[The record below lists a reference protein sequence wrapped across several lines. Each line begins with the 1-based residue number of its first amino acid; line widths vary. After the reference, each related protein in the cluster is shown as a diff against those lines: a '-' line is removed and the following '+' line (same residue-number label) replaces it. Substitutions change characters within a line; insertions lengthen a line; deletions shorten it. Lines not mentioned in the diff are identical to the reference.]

1 MIKVLSKETVEKI
14 AAGEVIE
21 RPVSVVK
28 ELVENSIDAK
38 ASNII
43 VKIYDGGKRKIS
55 VTDNGTGINRDDVN
69 LAFIKHST
77 SKIENVD
84 DLYKIHTMGF
94 RGEALASIK
103 AISNVTLISKTEEEE
118 IGSKISFFNGD
129 KRIEKISTNTGTSII
144 VEDIF
149 YNIPARK
156 KFMKKDTYE
165 SNLINDLLYRL
176 AIANPSVGFK
186 YMNNDKVIFDLFNNQ
201 SLYERINSL
210 YGYDT
215 AINMKEV
222 NIDSERFKVR
232 GYISNNLLYRSNK
245 KNQLLFINNRTV
257 KNESIN
263 KLINLAYKSTIPLNR
278 FPVFFLFI
286 EIDPGML
293 DVNIHPS
300 KTEVKIQ
307 DMDELLVLLNTNI
320 KRIINNDVELKIAFS
335 ENKNDREEELKT
347 NIVEKSLNFEENKH
361 FKIDDNKDTNNDI
374 SYVKS
379 NDAIYN
385 EESNKNSSLGIDYD
399 DNPDIPDINTDD
411 EFINDTILFQDV
423 NKDNDVH
430 SKEYEE
436 ILIFDNDKSEEKEYE
451 DKIVLDNTNI
461 LDAYKI
467 EGTLFNTFILLYD
480 YNNDFVVMIDQHAAH
495 ERILY
500 EKFSEQFKNSKVNSQ
515 FIEGVKPVK
524 LTVNEEEVIKENIDL
539 LNKFGFTIDFYPD
552 HNIVI
557 RSMPIIFGGNYS
569 IDLIKDIIGLLDNE
583 KDNIYDFKVEKIMK
597 YACKNA
603 IKAGDKISSIEIDK
617 LIEDLKKCKYPTTC
631 PHGRPTMIILKKNM
645 IEKMF
650 YRIQWWKKKS

>member
-28 ELVENSIDAK
+28 ELVENSIDAG
-38 ASNII
+38 ATNII
-43 VKIYDGGKRKIS
+43 IKIYDGGKRKIS
-55 VTDNGTGINRDDVN
+55 ISDNGSGINREDVN

-84 DLYKIHTMGF
+84 DLYRIHTMGF

-103 AISNVTLISKTEEEE
+103 AISNVTLISKTEDEE
-118 IGSKISFFNGD
+118 IGSKISFFNGN
-129 KRIEKISTNTGTSII
+129 KRIENISTNKGTSII

-156 KFMKKDTYE
+156 KFLKKDTYE

-176 AIANPSVGFK
+176 AIANPSIGFK
-186 YMNNDKVIFDLFNNQ
+186 YMNNDKVIFDLFSDQ

-222 NIDSERFKVR
+222 NIESDKFKIR

-245 KNQLLFINNRTV
+245 KNQLLYINNRTV
-257 KNESIN
+257 KNDAIN
-263 KLINLAYKSTIPLNR
+263 KVINEAYKSTIPLNR

-286 EIDPGML
+286 DIDPSML
-293 DVNIHPS
+293 DVNIHPA

-307 DMDELLVLLNTNI
+307 DMDELLVLLNSNL

-335 ENKNDREEELKT
+335 DKKDEREEETKL
-347 NIVEKSLNFEENKH
+347 NIVEK
-361 FKIDDNKDTNNDI
+361 
-374 SYVKS
+374 
-379 NDAIYN
+379 N
-385 EESNKNSSLGIDYD
+385 EEDSDEAVKITYEDYTSTQDNSVYAKSTDTEYVDEFISNEDSDRDEN
-399 DNPDIPDINTDD
+399 NADIPVFDDD
-411 EFINDTILFQDV
+411 EFTNEINLLQDR
-423 NKDNDVH
+423 NKDIKMP
-430 SKEYEE
+430 SQEYEE
-436 ILIFDNDKSEEKEYE
+436 ILIFDDEAKDDSN
-451 DKIVLDNTNI
+451 KIVMDEINI

-467 EGTLFNTFILLYD
+467 EGVLFNTFILLYD

-500 EKFSEQFKNSKVNSQ
+500 EEFSEKFKNSKVNSQ
-515 FIEGVKPVK
+515 YIEGVSPIK
-524 LTVNEEEVIKENIDL
+524 LTVNEEETIKENMDL
-539 LNKFGFTIDFYPD
+539 LNKFGFTIDIYPD
-552 HNIVI
+552 HNVVV
-557 RSMPIIFGGNYS
+557 RSIPIIFGGNYS
-569 IDLIKDIIGLLDNE
+569 LDLIKDIIGILDEE
-583 KDNIYDFKVEKIMK
+583 KTNIYDYKVEKIMK

-603 IKAGDKISSIEIDK
+603 IKAGDKISNIEIDK
-617 LIEDLKKCKYPTTC
+617 LIEDLKNCKYPTTC
-631 PHGRPTMIILKKNM
+631 PHGRPSMIILKKNM

-650 YRIQWWKKKS
+650 FRIQ

>member
-1 MIKVLSKETVEKI
+1 MIKVLSKETVDKI

-28 ELVENSIDAK
+28 ELVENSIDAG
-38 ASNII
+38 ATNII
-43 VKIYDGGKRKIS
+43 IKIYDGGKRKIS
-55 VTDNGTGINRDDVN
+55 ISDNGSGINREDVN

-84 DLYKIHTMGF
+84 DLYRIHTMGF

-103 AISNVTLISKTEEEE
+103 AISNVSLISKTEEEE
-118 IGSKISFFNGD
+118 IGSKISFFNGN
-129 KRIEKISTNTGTSII
+129 KRIENISTNKGTSII

-156 KFMKKDTYE
+156 KFLKKDTYE
-165 SNLINDLLYRL
+165 SNLINDLLYKL
-176 AIANPSVGFK
+176 AIANPAIGFK
-186 YMNNDKVIFDLFNNQ
+186 YMNNDKVIFDLFSNQ

-222 NIDSERFKVR
+222 NINSDKFKIR

-245 KNQLLFINNRTV
+245 KNQLLYINNRTV
-257 KNESIN
+257 RNETIN
-263 KLINLAYKSTIPLNR
+263 KVINEAYKSTIPLNR

-286 EIDPGML
+286 DIDPSML
-293 DVNIHPS
+293 DVNIHPA

-307 DMDELLVLLNTNI
+307 DMDELLVLLNSNL

-335 ENKNDREEELKT
+335 DKKDEREEETKL
-347 NIVEKSLNFEENKH
+347 NIVEKDEEKSDDAV
-361 FKIDDNKDTNNDI
+361 KITYEEDINDTDNTN
-374 SYVKS
+374 YAKS
-379 NDAIYN
+379 NDKI
-385 EESNKNSSLGIDYD
+385 YD
-399 DNPDIPDINTDD
+399 DEFTEDEINDLDENNADIPVFDD
-411 EFINDTILFQDV
+411 EEFINDINLLQDR
-423 NKDNDVH
+423 NNNIKE
-430 SKEYEE
+430 SKQNYEE
-436 ILIFDNDKSEEKEYE
+436 FLIFDDETKENNN
-451 DKIVLDNTNI
+451 KILMDDINI

-467 EGTLFNTFILLYD
+467 EGVLFNTFILLYD

-500 EKFSEQFKNSKVNSQ
+500 EEFTEKFKNSKVNSQ
-515 FIEGVKPVK
+515 FIEGVSPVK
-524 LTVNEEEVIKENIDL
+524 LTVNEEETIKENMAL
-539 LNKFGFTIDFYPD
+539 LNKFGFTIDIYPD
-552 HNIVI
+552 HNVVV
-557 RSMPIIFGGNYS
+557 RSIPIIFGGNYS
-569 IDLIKDIIGLLDNE
+569 LDLIKDIIGILDNE
-583 KDNIYDFKVEKIMK
+583 KTNIYDYKVEKIMK

-603 IKAGDKISSIEIDK
+603 IKAGDKISNIEIDK

-631 PHGRPTMIILKKNM
+631 PHGRPSMIILKKNM

-650 YRIQWWKKKS
+650 FRIQG

>member
-28 ELVENSIDAK
+28 ELVENSIDAG
-38 ASNII
+38 ATNII
-43 VKIYDGGKRKIS
+43 IKIYDGGKRKIS
-55 VTDNGTGINRDDVN
+55 ISDNGSGINREDVN

-84 DLYKIHTMGF
+84 DLYRIHTMGF

-103 AISNVTLISKTEEEE
+103 AISNVTLISKTEDEE
-118 IGSKISFFNGD
+118 IGSKISFFNGN
-129 KRIEKISTNTGTSII
+129 KRIENISTNKGTSII

-156 KFMKKDTYE
+156 KFLKKDTYE

-176 AIANPSVGFK
+176 AIANPSIGFK
-186 YMNNDKVIFDLFNNQ
+186 YMNNDKLIFDLFSNQ

-222 NIDSERFKVR
+222 NIESDKFKIR

-245 KNQLLFINNRTV
+245 KNQLLYINNRTV
-257 KNESIN
+257 KNDAISKVIN
-263 KLINLAYKSTIPLNR
+263 EAYKSTIPLNR
-278 FPVFFLFI
+278 FPIFFLFI
-286 EIDPGML
+286 DIDPSML
-293 DVNIHPS
+293 DVNIHPA

-307 DMDELLVLLNTNI
+307 DMDELLILLNSNL
-320 KRIINNDVELKIAFS
+320 KRVINSDVELKIAFS
-335 ENKNDREEELKT
+335 DKKDDREEETKL
-347 NIVEKSLNFEENKH
+347 NIVEKDEEDSDEAV
-361 FKIDDNKDTNNDI
+361 IITYEDDTTNQDN
-374 SYVKS
+374 SVYVKS
-379 NDAIYN
+379 NDTEYDKFISKEDSDRDENN
-385 EESNKNSSLGIDYD
+385 E
-399 DNPDIPDINTDD
+399 DIPVFDDD
-411 EFINDTILFQDV
+411 EFINDINLLQDR
-423 NKDNDVH
+423 NKNIEKP
-430 SKEYEE
+430 SQEYEE
-436 ILIFDNDKSEEKEYE
+436 ILIFDERTEDDKNR
-451 DKIVLDNTNI
+451 IVMDDINI

-467 EGTLFNTFILLYD
+467 EGVLFNTFILLYD

-500 EKFSEQFKNSKVNSQ
+500 EEFSEKFKNSKVNSQ
-515 FIEGVKPVK
+515 YIEGVSPIK
-524 LTVNEEEVIKENIDL
+524 LTVNEEETIKENMDL
-539 LNKFGFTIDFYPD
+539 LNKFGFTIDIYPD
-552 HNIVI
+552 HNVVV
-557 RSMPIIFGGNYS
+557 RSIPIIFGGNYS
-569 IDLIKDIIGLLDNE
+569 LDLIKDIIGILDEE
-583 KDNIYDFKVEKIMK
+583 KTNIYDYKVEKIMK

-603 IKAGDKISSIEIDK
+603 IKAGDKISNIEIDK

-631 PHGRPTMIILKKNM
+631 PHGRPSMIILKKNM

-650 YRIQWWKKKS
+650 FRIQ

>member
-28 ELVENSIDAK
+28 ELVENSIDAG
-38 ASNII
+38 ATNII
-43 VKIYDGGKRKIS
+43 IKIYDGGKRKIS
-55 VTDNGTGINRDDVN
+55 ISDNGSGINREDVN

-84 DLYKIHTMGF
+84 DLYRIHTMGF

-103 AISNVTLISKTEEEE
+103 AISNVTLISKTEDEE
-118 IGSKISFFNGD
+118 IGSKISFFNGN
-129 KRIEKISTNTGTSII
+129 KRIENISTNKGTSII

-156 KFMKKDTYE
+156 KFLKKDTYE

-176 AIANPSVGFK
+176 AIANPSIGFK
-186 YMNNDKVIFDLFNNQ
+186 YMNNDKLIFDLFSNQ

-222 NIDSERFKVR
+222 NIESDKFKIR

-245 KNQLLFINNRTV
+245 KNQLLYINNRTV
-257 KNESIN
+257 KNDAISKVIN
-263 KLINLAYKSTIPLNR
+263 EAYKSTIPLNR

-286 EIDPGML
+286 DIDPSML
-293 DVNIHPS
+293 DVNIHPA

-307 DMDELLVLLNTNI
+307 DKDELLILLNSNL
-320 KRIINNDVELKIAFS
+320 KRVINSDVELKIAFS
-335 ENKNDREEELKT
+335 DKKDEREEETKL
-347 NIVEKSLNFEENKH
+347 NIVEKYEEDSDEAVR
-361 FKIDDNKDTNNDI
+361 ITYEDDTSTQDNAVYAKSTDTEYDEFISSEDSERDENN
-374 SYVKS
+374 
-379 NDAIYN
+379 A
-385 EESNKNSSLGIDYD
+385 
-399 DNPDIPDINTDD
+399 DIPVFDDD
-411 EFINDTILFQDV
+411 EFINDINLLQDR
-423 NKDNDVH
+423 NKDIKK
-430 SKEYEE
+430 SSQEYEE
-436 ILIFDNDKSEEKEYE
+436 ILIFDDKTND
-451 DKIVLDNTNI
+451 DKNRIVMDEINI

-467 EGTLFNTFILLYD
+467 EGILFNTFILLYD

-500 EKFSEQFKNSKVNSQ
+500 EEFSEKFKNSKVNSQ
-515 FIEGVKPVK
+515 YIEGVSPIK
-524 LTVNEEEVIKENIDL
+524 LTVNEEETIKENMDL
-539 LNKFGFTIDFYPD
+539 LNKFGFTIDIYPD
-552 HNIVI
+552 HNVVV

-569 IDLIKDIIGLLDNE
+569 LDLIKDIIGILDEE
-583 KDNIYDFKVEKIMK
+583 KTNIYDYKVEKIMK

-603 IKAGDKISSIEIDK
+603 IKAGDKISNIEIDK

-631 PHGRPTMIILKKNM
+631 PHGRPSMIILKKNM

-650 YRIQWWKKKS
+650 YRIQWWKKK

>member
-28 ELVENSIDAK
+28 ELVENSIDAG
-38 ASNII
+38 ATNII
-43 VKIYDGGKRKIS
+43 IKIYDGGKRKIS
-55 VTDNGTGINRDDVN
+55 VTDNGTGINRDDIN

-103 AISNVTLISKTEEEE
+103 AISNVTLISKTEDEE
-118 IGSKISFFNGD
+118 IGSKISFFNGS
-129 KRIEKISTNTGTSII
+129 KRIENISTNKGTSII

-149 YNIPARK
+149 YNIPARQ
-156 KFMKKDTYE
+156 KFLKKDTYE

-176 AIANPSVGFK
+176 AIANPAIGFK
-186 YMNNDKVIFDLFNNQ
+186 YMSNDKVIFDLFSNQ
-201 SLYERINSL
+201 CLYERINSL

-222 NIDSERFKVR
+222 NIESDKFKIR

-245 KNQLLFINNRTV
+245 KNQLLYINNRTV
-257 KNESIN
+257 KNEAIN
-263 KLINLAYKSTIPLNR
+263 KLVNEAYKSTIPLNR

-286 EIDPGML
+286 HIDPSML
-293 DVNIHPS
+293 DVNIHPA

-307 DMDELLVLLNTNI
+307 DIEELLVLLNSNL

-335 ENKNDREEELKT
+335 DKKDEREEETKL
-347 NIVEKSLNFEENKH
+347 NIVEKNYDADDDSDDDSVIITYEE
-361 FKIDDNKDTNNDI
+361 DNNSSNNI
-374 SYVKS
+374 SYVNSSDTKYEDELI
-379 NDAIYN
+379 NDEAIGTR
-385 EESNKNSSLGIDYD
+385 ESNA
-399 DNPDIPDINTDD
+399 DIPTFDD
-411 EFINDTILFQDV
+411 EEFINDTNLLQYRNNNV
-423 NKDNDVH
+423 KK
-430 SKEYEE
+430 SKQNYEE
-436 ILIFDNDKSEEKEYE
+436 ILIFEDDIKNDTNR
-451 DKIVLDNTNI
+451 IVMDDINI

-467 EGTLFNTFILLYD
+467 EGVLFNTFILLYD

-500 EKFSEQFKNSKVNSQ
+500 EEFTEKFKNSKVNSQ
-515 FIEGVKPVK
+515 FIEGVSPVK
-524 LTVNEEEVIKENIDL
+524 LTVNEEETIKENMAL
-539 LNKFGFTIDFYPD
+539 LNKFGFTIDIYPD
-552 HNIVI
+552 HNVVV
-557 RSMPIIFGGNYS
+557 RSIPIIFGGNYS
-569 IDLIKDIIGLLDNE
+569 LDLIKDIIGILDEE
-583 KDNIYDFKVEKIMK
+583 KTNIYDYKVEKIMK

-603 IKAGDKISSIEIDK
+603 IKAGDKISNIEIDK

-631 PHGRPTMIILKKNM
+631 PHGRPSMIILKKNM

-650 YRIQWWKKKS
+650 YRIQ

>member
-1 MIKVLSKETVEKI
+1 MIKVLSKETVDKI

-28 ELVENSIDAK
+28 ELVENSIDAG
-38 ASNII
+38 ATNII
-43 VKIYDGGKRKIS
+43 IKIYDGGKRKIS
-55 VTDNGTGINRDDVN
+55 ISDNGSGINREDVN

-84 DLYKIHTMGF
+84 DLYRIHTMGF
-94 RGEALASIK
+94 RGEALASIN
-103 AISNVTLISKTEEEE
+103 AISNVSLISKTEEEE
-118 IGSKISFFNGD
+118 IGSKISFFNGN
-129 KRIEKISTNTGTSII
+129 KRIENISTNKGTSII

-156 KFMKKDTYE
+156 KFLKKDTYE
-165 SNLINDLLYRL
+165 SNLINDLLYKL
-176 AIANPSVGFK
+176 AIANPAIGFK
-186 YMNNDKVIFDLFNNQ
+186 YMNNDKVIFDLFSNQ

-222 NIDSERFKVR
+222 NISSDKFKIR

-245 KNQLLFINNRTV
+245 KNQLLYINNRTV
-257 KNESIN
+257 RNETIN
-263 KLINLAYKSTIPLNR
+263 KVINEAYKSTIPLNR

-286 EIDPGML
+286 DIDPSML
-293 DVNIHPS
+293 DVNIHPA

-307 DMDELLVLLNTNI
+307 DMDELLVLINSNL

-335 ENKNDREEELKT
+335 DKKDEREEEIKL
-347 NIVEKSLNFEENKH
+347 NIVEKDEEKSDDAV
-361 FKIDDNKDTNNDI
+361 KITYEEDINDTDNTN
-374 SYVKS
+374 YAKS
-379 NDAIYN
+379 NDKI
-385 EESNKNSSLGIDYD
+385 YD
-399 DNPDIPDINTDD
+399 DEFTEDEINDLDENNADIPVFDD
-411 EFINDTILFQDV
+411 EEFINDINLLQDR
-423 NKDNDVH
+423 NNNIKE
-430 SKEYEE
+430 SKQNYEE
-436 ILIFDNDKSEEKEYE
+436 FLIFDDEAKE
-451 DKIVLDNTNI
+451 DNNKILMDDINI

-467 EGTLFNTFILLYD
+467 EGVLFNTFILLYD

-500 EKFSEQFKNSKVNSQ
+500 EEFTEKFKNSKVNSQ
-515 FIEGVKPVK
+515 FIEGVSPVK
-524 LTVNEEEVIKENIDL
+524 LTVNEEETIKENIEL
-539 LNKFGFTIDFYPD
+539 LNKFGFTIDIYPD
-552 HNIVI
+552 HNVVV

-569 IDLIKDIIGLLDNE
+569 LDLIKDIIGILDNE
-583 KDNIYDFKVEKIMK
+583 KTNIYDYKVEKIMK

-603 IKAGDKISSIEIDK
+603 IKAGDKISNIEIDK

-631 PHGRPTMIILKKNM
+631 PHGRPSMVILKKNM

-650 YRIQWWKKKS
+650 FRIQGWKKKL

>member
-28 ELVENSIDAK
+28 ELVENSIDAG
-38 ASNII
+38 ATNII
-43 VKIYDGGKRKIS
+43 IKIYDGGKRKIS
-55 VTDNGTGINRDDVN
+55 ISDNGSGINREDVN

-84 DLYKIHTMGF
+84 DLYRIHTMGF

-103 AISNVTLISKTEEEE
+103 AISNVTLISKTEDEE
-118 IGSKISFFNGD
+118 IGSKISFFNGN
-129 KRIEKISTNTGTSII
+129 KRIENISTNKGTSII

-156 KFMKKDTYE
+156 KFLKKDTYE

-176 AIANPSVGFK
+176 AIANPSIGFK
-186 YMNNDKVIFDLFNNQ
+186 YMNNDKVIFDLFSDQ

-222 NIDSERFKVR
+222 NIESYKFKIR

-245 KNQLLFINNRTV
+245 KNQLLYINNRTV
-257 KNESIN
+257 KNDAISKVIN
-263 KLINLAYKSTIPLNR
+263 EAYKSTIPLNR

-286 EIDPGML
+286 DIDPSML
-293 DVNIHPS
+293 DVNIHPA

-307 DMDELLVLLNTNI
+307 DMDELLILLNSNL
-320 KRIINNDVELKIAFS
+320 KRVINSDVELKIAFS
-335 ENKNDREEELKT
+335 DKKDDREEETKL
-347 NIVEKSLNFEENKH
+347 NIVEKDEEDSDEAVR
-361 FKIDDNKDTNNDI
+361 ITYEDDTSTQYNTVYAKSTATEYDEFISKEDSYRDENN
-374 SYVKS
+374 
-379 NDAIYN
+379 A
-385 EESNKNSSLGIDYD
+385 
-399 DNPDIPDINTDD
+399 DIPVFDDD
-411 EFINDTILFQDV
+411 EFINDINLLQDR
-423 NKDNDVH
+423 NKDVKK
-430 SKEYEE
+430 SSQEYEE
-436 ILIFDNDKSEEKEYE
+436 MLIFDEKTEDDKNR
-451 DKIVLDNTNI
+451 IVMDDINI

-467 EGTLFNTFILLYD
+467 EGVLFNTFILLYD

-500 EKFSEQFKNSKVNSQ
+500 EEFSEKFKNSKVNSQ
-515 FIEGVKPVK
+515 YIEGLSPIK
-524 LTVNEEEVIKENIDL
+524 LTVNEEETIKENMDL
-539 LNKFGFTIDFYPD
+539 LNKFGFTIDIYPD
-552 HNIVI
+552 HNVVV
-557 RSMPIIFGGNYS
+557 RSIPIIFGGNYS
-569 IDLIKDIIGLLDNE
+569 LDLIKDIIGILDEE
-583 KDNIYDFKVEKIMK
+583 KTNIYDYKVEKIMK

-603 IKAGDKISSIEIDK
+603 IKAGDKISNIEIDK

-631 PHGRPTMIILKKNM
+631 PHGRPSMIILKKNM

-650 YRIQWWKKKS
+650 FRIQ

>member
-28 ELVENSIDAK
+28 ELVENSIDAG
-38 ASNII
+38 ATNII
-43 VKIYDGGKRKIS
+43 IKIYDGGKRKIS
-55 VTDNGTGINRDDVN
+55 ISDNGSGINREDVN

-84 DLYKIHTMGF
+84 DLYRIHTMGF

-103 AISNVTLISKTEEEE
+103 AISNVTLISKTEDEE
-118 IGSKISFFNGD
+118 IGSKISFFNGN
-129 KRIEKISTNTGTSII
+129 KRIENISTNKGTSII

-156 KFMKKDTYE
+156 KFLKKDTYE

-176 AIANPSVGFK
+176 AIANPNIGFK
-186 YMNNDKVIFDLFNNQ
+186 YMNNDKLIFDLFSNQ

-222 NIDSERFKVR
+222 NIESDKFKIR

-245 KNQLLFINNRTV
+245 KNQLLYINNRTV
-257 KNESIN
+257 KNDAIN
-263 KLINLAYKSTIPLNR
+263 KVINEAYKSTIPLNR

-286 EIDPGML
+286 DIDPSML
-293 DVNIHPS
+293 DVNIHPA

-307 DMDELLVLLNTNI
+307 DMDELLVLLNSNL

-335 ENKNDREEELKT
+335 DKKDERKEETKL
-347 NIVEKSLNFEENKH
+347 NIVEKDEEGSEDAVR
-361 FKIDDNKDTNNDI
+361 ITYENDI
-374 SYVKS
+374 STQDKVVYAKS
-379 NDAIYN
+379 NDAEY
-385 EESNKNSSLGIDYD
+385 
-399 DNPDIPDINTDD
+399 DD
-411 EFINDTILFQDV
+411 EFISNGRIDSDENNADIPVFDDDEFTNEINLLQDRNKDV
-423 NKDNDVH
+423 NKP
-430 SKEYEE
+430 SQEYEE
-436 ILIFDNDKSEEKEYE
+436 FLIFDDEAKDDSN
-451 DKIVLDNTNI
+451 KIVMDEINI

-467 EGTLFNTFILLYD
+467 EGVLFNTFILLYD

-500 EKFSEQFKNSKVNSQ
+500 EEFSEKFKNSKVNSQ
-515 FIEGVKPVK
+515 YIEGVSPIK
-524 LTVNEEEVIKENIDL
+524 LTVNEEETIKENMDL
-539 LNKFGFTIDFYPD
+539 LNKFGFTIDIYPD
-552 HNIVI
+552 HNVVV
-557 RSMPIIFGGNYS
+557 RSIPIIFGGNYS
-569 IDLIKDIIGLLDNE
+569 LDLIKDIIGILDEE
-583 KDNIYDFKVEKIMK
+583 KTNIYDYKVEKIMK

-603 IKAGDKISSIEIDK
+603 IKAGDKISNIEIDK

-631 PHGRPTMIILKKNM
+631 PHGRPSMIILKKNM

-650 YRIQWWKKKS
+650 YRIQWWKKKL

>member
-28 ELVENSIDAK
+28 ELVENSIDAG
-38 ASNII
+38 ATNII
-43 VKIYDGGKRKIS
+43 IKIYDGGKRKIS
-55 VTDNGTGINRDDVN
+55 VTDNGTGINRNDIN

-103 AISNVTLISKTEEEE
+103 AISNVTLISKTEDEE
-118 IGSKISFFNGD
+118 IGSKISFFNGS
-129 KRIEKISTNTGTSII
+129 KRIENISTNKGTSII

-149 YNIPARK
+149 YNIPARQ
-156 KFMKKDTYE
+156 KFLKKDTYE

-176 AIANPSVGFK
+176 AIANPTIGFK
-186 YMNNDKVIFDLFNNQ
+186 YMSNDKVIFDLFSNQ

-222 NIDSERFKVR
+222 NIESDKFKIR

-245 KNQLLFINNRTV
+245 KNQLLYINNRTV
-257 KNESIN
+257 KNDAIN
-263 KLINLAYKSTIPLNR
+263 KLVNEAYKSTIPLNR

-286 EIDPGML
+286 DIDPSML
-293 DVNIHPS
+293 DVNIHPA

-307 DMDELLVLLNTNI
+307 DIEELLVLLNSNL

-335 ENKNDREEELKT
+335 DKKDEREEETKL
-347 NIVEKSLNFEENKH
+347 NIVEKNYDA
-361 FKIDDNKDTNNDI
+361 DDDSVIITYEDDSNPSNNI
-374 SYVKS
+374 SYV
-379 NDAIYN
+379 
-385 EESNKNSSLGIDYD
+385 NSSNIKYEDEISKDEAIDTRE
-399 DNPDIPDINTDD
+399 NNADIPTFDD
-411 EFINDTILFQDV
+411 EEFINDTNLLQYRNNNV
-423 NKDNDVH
+423 EE
-430 SKEYEE
+430 SKQNYEE
-436 ILIFDNDKSEEKEYE
+436 ILIFEDDIKNDTNRILM
-451 DKIVLDNTNI
+451 DDINI

-467 EGTLFNTFILLYD
+467 EGVLFNTFILLYD

-500 EKFSEQFKNSKVNSQ
+500 EEFTEKFKNSKVNSQ
-515 FIEGVKPVK
+515 FIEGVSPVK
-524 LTVNEEEVIKENIDL
+524 LTVNEEETIKENMAL
-539 LNKFGFTIDFYPD
+539 LNKFGFTIDIYPD
-552 HNIVI
+552 HNVVV
-557 RSMPIIFGGNYS
+557 RSIPIIFGGNYS
-569 IDLIKDIIGLLDNE
+569 LDLIKDIIGILDAE
-583 KDNIYDFKVEKIMK
+583 KTNIYDYKVEKIMK

-603 IKAGDKISSIEIDK
+603 IKAGDKISNIEIDK
-617 LIEDLKKCKYPTTC
+617 LSEDLKKCKYPTTC
-631 PHGRPTMIILKKNM
+631 PHGRPSMIILKKNM

-650 YRIQWWKKKS
+650 YRIQ

>member
-28 ELVENSIDAK
+28 ELVENSIDAG
-38 ASNII
+38 ATNII
-43 VKIYDGGKRKIS
+43 IKIYDGGKRKIS
-55 VTDNGTGINRDDVN
+55 ISDNGSGINREDVN

-84 DLYKIHTMGF
+84 DLYRIHTMGF

-103 AISNVTLISKTEEEE
+103 AISNVTLISKTEDEE
-118 IGSKISFFNGD
+118 IGSKISFFNGN
-129 KRIEKISTNTGTSII
+129 KRIENISTNKGTSII

-156 KFMKKDTYE
+156 KFLKKDTYE

-176 AIANPSVGFK
+176 AIANPSIGFK
-186 YMNNDKVIFDLFNNQ
+186 YMNNDKLIFDLFSNQ

-222 NIDSERFKVR
+222 NIESDKFKVR

-245 KNQLLFINNRTV
+245 KNQLLYINNRTV
-257 KNESIN
+257 KNDAISKVIN
-263 KLINLAYKSTIPLNR
+263 EAYKSTIPLNR

-286 EIDPGML
+286 DIDPSML
-293 DVNIHPS
+293 DVNIHPA

-307 DMDELLVLLNTNI
+307 DMDELLILLNSNL
-320 KRIINNDVELKIAFS
+320 KRVINSDVELKIAFS
-335 ENKNDREEELKT
+335 DKKDEREEDNKL
-347 NIVEKSLNFEENKH
+347 NIVEKDEEDSDEAVR
-361 FKIDDNKDTNNDI
+361 ITYEDDTSTQDN
-374 SYVKS
+374 SVYAKS
-379 NDAIYN
+379 NDTEYN
-385 EESNKNSSLGIDYD
+385 EFISKEYSDRDENNA
-399 DNPDIPDINTDD
+399 DIPVFDDD
-411 EFINDTILFQDV
+411 EFINDINLLQDR
-423 NKDNDVH
+423 NKDVKKP
-430 SKEYEE
+430 SQEYEE
-436 ILIFDNDKSEEKEYE
+436 LLIFDEITEDDKNR
-451 DKIVLDNTNI
+451 IVMDDINI

-467 EGTLFNTFILLYD
+467 EGVLFNTFILLYD

-500 EKFSEQFKNSKVNSQ
+500 EEFSEKFKNSKVNSQ
-515 FIEGVKPVK
+515 YIEGLNPIK
-524 LTVNEEEVIKENIDL
+524 LTVNEEETIKENMDL
-539 LNKFGFTIDFYPD
+539 LNKFGFTIDIYPD
-552 HNIVI
+552 HNVVV
-557 RSMPIIFGGNYS
+557 RSIPIIFGGNYS
-569 IDLIKDIIGLLDNE
+569 LDLIKDIIGILDEE
-583 KDNIYDFKVEKIMK
+583 KTNIYDYKVEKIMK

-603 IKAGDKISSIEIDK
+603 IKAGDKISNIEIDK

-631 PHGRPTMIILKKNM
+631 PHGRPSMIILKKNM

>member
-28 ELVENSIDAK
+28 ELVENSIDAG
-38 ASNII
+38 ATNII
-43 VKIYDGGKRKIS
+43 IKIYDGGKRKIS
-55 VTDNGTGINRDDVN
+55 ISDNGSGINREDVN

-84 DLYKIHTMGF
+84 DLYRIHTMGF

-103 AISNVTLISKTEEEE
+103 AISNVTLISKTEDEE
-118 IGSKISFFNGD
+118 IGSKISFFNGN
-129 KRIEKISTNTGTSII
+129 KRIENISTNKGTSII

-156 KFMKKDTYE
+156 KFLKKDTYE

-176 AIANPSVGFK
+176 AIANPSIGFK
-186 YMNNDKVIFDLFNNQ
+186 YMNNDKVIFDLFSDQ

-222 NIDSERFKVR
+222 NIESDKFKVR

-245 KNQLLFINNRTV
+245 KNQLLYINNRTV
-257 KNESIN
+257 KNDAIN
-263 KLINLAYKSTIPLNR
+263 KVINEAYKSTIPLNR

-286 EIDPGML
+286 DIDPSML
-293 DVNIHPS
+293 DVNIHPA

-307 DMDELLVLLNTNI
+307 DIDELLILLNSNL
-320 KRIINNDVELKIAFS
+320 KRVINSDVELKIAFS
-335 ENKNDREEELKT
+335 DKKDEREEETKL
-347 NIVEKSLNFEENKH
+347 NIVEKDEEDSDEAVR
-361 FKIDDNKDTNNDI
+361 ITYEDDTSTHDN
-374 SYVKS
+374 SVYAKS
-379 NDAIYN
+379 NDT
-385 EESNKNSSLGIDYD
+385 EYD
-399 DNPDIPDINTDD
+399 DEFISKEDSDRDENNADIPVFDDD
-411 EFINDTILFQDV
+411 EFINDINLFQDR
-423 NKDNDVH
+423 NKDVKK
-430 SKEYEE
+430 SSQEYEE
-436 ILIFDNDKSEEKEYE
+436 ILIFDERTEDDKNR
-451 DKIVLDNTNI
+451 IVMDEINI

-467 EGTLFNTFILLYD
+467 EGVLFNTFILLYD
-480 YNNDFVVMIDQHAAH
+480 YSNDFVVMIDQHAAH

-500 EKFSEQFKNSKVNSQ
+500 EEFSEKFKNSKVNSQ
-515 FIEGVKPVK
+515 YIEGVSPIK
-524 LTVNEEEVIKENIDL
+524 LTVNEEETIKENMDL
-539 LNKFGFTIDFYPD
+539 LNQFGFTIDIYPD
-552 HNIVI
+552 HNVVV
-557 RSMPIIFGGNYS
+557 RSIPIIFGGNYS
-569 IDLIKDIIGLLDNE
+569 LDLIKDIIGILDEE
-583 KDNIYDFKVEKIMK
+583 KTNIYDYKVEKIMK

-603 IKAGDKISSIEIDK
+603 IKAGDKISNIEIDK

-631 PHGRPTMIILKKNM
+631 PHGRPSMIILKKNM

>member
-1 MIKVLSKETVEKI
+1 MIKVLSKETVDKI

-28 ELVENSIDAK
+28 ELVENSIDAG
-38 ASNII
+38 ATNII
-43 VKIYDGGKRKIS
+43 IKIYDGGKRKIS
-55 VTDNGTGINRDDVN
+55 ISDNGSGINREDVN

-84 DLYKIHTMGF
+84 DLYRIHTMGF

-103 AISNVTLISKTEEEE
+103 AISNVSLISKTEEEE
-118 IGSKISFFNGD
+118 IGSKISFFNGN
-129 KRIEKISTNTGTSII
+129 KRIENISTNKGTSII

-156 KFMKKDTYE
+156 KFLKKDTYE
-165 SNLINDLLYRL
+165 SNLINDLLYKL
-176 AIANPSVGFK
+176 AIANPDIGFK
-186 YMNNDKVIFDLFNNQ
+186 YMNNDKVIFDLFSNQ

-222 NIDSERFKVR
+222 NISSDKFKIR

-245 KNQLLFINNRTV
+245 KNQLLYINNRTV
-257 KNESIN
+257 RNETIN
-263 KLINLAYKSTIPLNR
+263 KVINEAYKSTIPLNR

-286 EIDPGML
+286 DIDPSML
-293 DVNIHPS
+293 DVNIHPA

-307 DMDELLVLLNTNI
+307 DMDELLVLLNSNL

-335 ENKNDREEELKT
+335 DKKDEREEETKL
-347 NIVEKSLNFEENKH
+347 NIVEKDEEKSDDAV
-361 FKIDDNKDTNNDI
+361 KITYEKDINDI
-374 SYVKS
+374 DNTNYAKS
-379 NDAIYN
+379 NDKI
-385 EESNKNSSLGIDYD
+385 YD
-399 DNPDIPDINTDD
+399 DEFTEDEISDLDENNADIPVFDD
-411 EFINDTILFQDV
+411 EEFINDINLLQDR
-423 NKDNDVH
+423 NNNIKE
-430 SKEYEE
+430 SKQNYEE
-436 ILIFDNDKSEEKEYE
+436 FLIFDDEAKE
-451 DKIVLDNTNI
+451 DNNKILMDDINI
-461 LDAYKI
+461 LDTYKI
-467 EGTLFNTFILLYD
+467 EGVLFNTFILLYD

-500 EKFSEQFKNSKVNSQ
+500 EEFTEKFKNSKVNSQ
-515 FIEGVKPVK
+515 FIEGVSPVK
-524 LTVNEEEVIKENIDL
+524 LTVNEEETIKENMEL
-539 LNKFGFTIDFYPD
+539 LNKFGFTIDIYPD
-552 HNIVI
+552 HNVVV

-569 IDLIKDIIGLLDNE
+569 LDLIKDIIGILDNE
-583 KDNIYDFKVEKIMK
+583 KTNIYDYKVEKIMK

-603 IKAGDKISSIEIDK
+603 IKAGDKISNIEIDK

-631 PHGRPTMIILKKNM
+631 PHGRPSMVILKKNM

-650 YRIQWWKKKS
+650 FRIQG

>member
-28 ELVENSIDAK
+28 ELVENSIDAG
-38 ASNII
+38 ATNII
-43 VKIYDGGKRKIS
+43 IKIYDGGKRKIS
-55 VTDNGTGINRDDVN
+55 ISDNGSGINREDVN

-84 DLYKIHTMGF
+84 DLYRIHTMGF

-103 AISNVTLISKTEEEE
+103 AISNVTLISKTEDEE
-118 IGSKISFFNGD
+118 IGSKISFFNGN
-129 KRIEKISTNTGTSII
+129 KRIENISTNKGTSII

-156 KFMKKDTYE
+156 KFLKKDTYE

-176 AIANPSVGFK
+176 AIANPSIGFN
-186 YMNNDKVIFDLFNNQ
+186 YMNNDKLIFDLFSDQ

-222 NIDSERFKVR
+222 NIESDKFKIR

-245 KNQLLFINNRTV
+245 KNQLLYINNRTV
-257 KNESIN
+257 KNDAIN
-263 KLINLAYKSTIPLNR
+263 KVINEAYKSTIPLNR

-286 EIDPGML
+286 DIDPSML
-293 DVNIHPS
+293 DVNIHPA

-307 DMDELLVLLNTNI
+307 DMDELLVLLNSNL

-335 ENKNDREEELKT
+335 DKKDEREEETKL
-347 NIVEKSLNFEENKH
+347 NIVEKDEEASDAAVR
-361 FKIDDNKDTNNDI
+361 ITYEDDTSAQDKAV
-374 SYVKS
+374 YAKS
-379 NDAIYN
+379 NDT
-385 EESNKNSSLGIDYD
+385 EYD
-399 DNPDIPDINTDD
+399 DEFISKEDSDRDENNADIPVFNDD
-411 EFINDTILFQDV
+411 EFINDINLLQDR
-423 NKDNDVH
+423 NEDVKKT
-430 SKEYEE
+430 SQKYEE
-436 ILIFDNDKSEEKEYE
+436 MLIFDDETND
-451 DKIVLDNTNI
+451 DKNRIVMDDINI

-467 EGTLFNTFILLYD
+467 EGVLFNTFILLYD

-500 EKFSEQFKNSKVNSQ
+500 EEFSEKFKNSKVNSQ
-515 FIEGVKPVK
+515 YIEGVNPIK
-524 LTVNEEEVIKENIDL
+524 LTVNEEETIKENMDL
-539 LNKFGFTIDFYPD
+539 LNKFGFTIDIYPD
-552 HNIVI
+552 HNVVV
-557 RSMPIIFGGNYS
+557 RSIPIIFGGNYS
-569 IDLIKDIIGLLDNE
+569 LDLIKDIIGILDDE
-583 KDNIYDFKVEKIMK
+583 KTNIYDYKVEKIMK

-603 IKAGDKISSIEIDK
+603 IKAGDKISNIEIDK

-631 PHGRPTMIILKKNM
+631 PHGRPSMIILKKNM

-650 YRIQWWKKKS
+650 YRIQWWKKKL

>member
-28 ELVENSIDAK
+28 ELVENSIDAG
-38 ASNII
+38 ATNII
-43 VKIYDGGKRKIS
+43 IKIYDGGKRKIS
-55 VTDNGTGINRDDVN
+55 ISDNGSGINREDVN

-84 DLYKIHTMGF
+84 DLYRIHTMGF

-103 AISNVTLISKTEEEE
+103 AISNVTLISKTEDEE
-118 IGSKISFFNGD
+118 IGSKISFFNGN
-129 KRIEKISTNTGTSII
+129 KRIENISTNKGTSII
-144 VEDIF
+144 VENIF

-156 KFMKKDTYE
+156 KFLKKDTYE

-176 AIANPSVGFK
+176 AIANPSIGFK
-186 YMNNDKVIFDLFNNQ
+186 YMNNDKLIFDLFSDQ

-222 NIDSERFKVR
+222 NIESDKFKIR

-245 KNQLLFINNRTV
+245 KNQLLYINNRTV
-257 KNESIN
+257 KNDAISKVIN
-263 KLINLAYKSTIPLNR
+263 EAYKSTIPLNR

-286 EIDPGML
+286 DIDPSML
-293 DVNIHPS
+293 DVNIHPA

-307 DMDELLVLLNTNI
+307 DMDELLILLNSNL
-320 KRIINNDVELKIAFS
+320 KRVINSDVELKIAFS
-335 ENKNDREEELKT
+335 DKKDEREEETKF
-347 NIVEKSLNFEENKH
+347 NIVEKDEEASDAAVR
-361 FKIDDNKDTNNDI
+361 ITYEDDTRAQDKAV
-374 SYVKS
+374 YAKS
-379 NDAIYN
+379 NDTEY
-385 EESNKNSSLGIDYD
+385 
-399 DNPDIPDINTDD
+399 DD
-411 EFINDTILFQDV
+411 EFINNERIDIDQNNADIPVFDDDEFTNEINLLQNR
-423 NKDNDVH
+423 NKDIKK
-430 SKEYEE
+430 SSQEYEE
-436 ILIFDNDKSEEKEYE
+436 ILIFDERTEDDKNR
-451 DKIVLDNTNI
+451 IVMDDINI

-467 EGTLFNTFILLYD
+467 EGVLFNTFILLYD

-500 EKFSEQFKNSKVNSQ
+500 EEFSEKFKNSKVNSQ
-515 FIEGVKPVK
+515 YIEGLSPIK
-524 LTVNEEEVIKENIDL
+524 LTVNEEETIKENMDL
-539 LNKFGFTIDFYPD
+539 LNKFGFTIDIYPD
-552 HNIVI
+552 HNVVV
-557 RSMPIIFGGNYS
+557 RSIPIIFGGNYS
-569 IDLIKDIIGLLDNE
+569 LDLIKDIIGILDEE
-583 KDNIYDFKVEKIMK
+583 KTNIYDYKVEKIMK

-603 IKAGDKISSIEIDK
+603 IKAGDKISNIEIDK

-631 PHGRPTMIILKKNM
+631 PHGRPSMIILKKNM

-650 YRIQWWKKKS
+650 YRIQWWKKKL

>member
-1 MIKVLSKETVEKI
+1 MIKVLSKETVDKI

-28 ELVENSIDAK
+28 ELVENSIDAG
-38 ASNII
+38 ATNII
-43 VKIYDGGKRKIS
+43 IKIYDGGKRKIS
-55 VTDNGTGINRDDVN
+55 ISDNGSGINREDVN

-84 DLYKIHTMGF
+84 DLYRIHTMGF

-103 AISNVTLISKTEEEE
+103 AISNVSLISKTEEEE
-118 IGSKISFFNGD
+118 IGSKISFFNGN
-129 KRIEKISTNTGTSII
+129 KRIENISTNKGTSII

-156 KFMKKDTYE
+156 KFLKKDTYE
-165 SNLINDLLYRL
+165 SNLINDLLYKL
-176 AIANPSVGFK
+176 AIANPAIGFK
-186 YMNNDKVIFDLFNNQ
+186 YMNNDKVIFDLFSNQ

-222 NIDSERFKVR
+222 NISSDKFKIR

-245 KNQLLFINNRTV
+245 KNQLLYINNRTV
-257 KNESIN
+257 KNETIN
-263 KLINLAYKSTIPLNR
+263 KVINEAYKSTIPLNR

-286 EIDPGML
+286 DIDPSML
-293 DVNIHPS
+293 DVNIHPA

-307 DMDELLVLLNTNI
+307 DMDELLVLLNSNL

-335 ENKNDREEELKT
+335 DKKDEREEETKL
-347 NIVEKSLNFEENKH
+347 NIVEKDEEKSDDAV
-361 FKIDDNKDTNNDI
+361 KITYEEDINDTDNTN
-374 SYVKS
+374 YAKS
-379 NDAIYN
+379 NDKI
-385 EESNKNSSLGIDYD
+385 YD
-399 DNPDIPDINTDD
+399 DEFTEDEINDLDENNADILVFDD
-411 EFINDTILFQDV
+411 EEFINDINLLQDR
-423 NKDNDVH
+423 NNNIKE
-430 SKEYEE
+430 SKQNYEE
-436 ILIFDNDKSEEKEYE
+436 FLIFDDETKE
-451 DKIVLDNTNI
+451 DNNKILMDDINI

-467 EGTLFNTFILLYD
+467 EGVLFNTFILLYD

-500 EKFSEQFKNSKVNSQ
+500 EEFTEKFKNSKVNSQ
-515 FIEGVKPVK
+515 FIEGVSPVK
-524 LTVNEEEVIKENIDL
+524 LTVNEEETIKENMAL
-539 LNKFGFTIDFYPD
+539 LNKFGFTIDIYPD
-552 HNIVI
+552 HNVVV

-569 IDLIKDIIGLLDNE
+569 LDLIKDIIGILDNE
-583 KDNIYDFKVEKIMK
+583 KTNIYDYKVEKIMK

-603 IKAGDKISSIEIDK
+603 IKAGDKISNIEIDK

-631 PHGRPTMIILKKNM
+631 PHGRPSMVILKKNM

-650 YRIQWWKKKS
+650 FRIQG

>member
-28 ELVENSIDAK
+28 ELVENSIDAG
-38 ASNII
+38 ATNII
-43 VKIYDGGKRKIS
+43 IKICDGGKRKIS
-55 VTDNGTGINRDDVN
+55 ISDNGSGINREDVN

-84 DLYKIHTMGF
+84 DLYRIHTMGF

-103 AISNVTLISKTEEEE
+103 AISNVTLISKTEDEE
-118 IGSKISFFNGD
+118 IGSKISFFNGN
-129 KRIEKISTNTGTSII
+129 KRIENISTNKGTSII

-156 KFMKKDTYE
+156 KFLKKDTYE

-176 AIANPSVGFK
+176 AIANPSIGFK
-186 YMNNDKVIFDLFNNQ
+186 YMNNDKLIFDLFSDQN
-201 SLYERINSL
+201 LYERINSL

-222 NIDSERFKVR
+222 NIESDKFKIR

-245 KNQLLFINNRTV
+245 KNQLLYINNRTV
-257 KNESIN
+257 KNDAISKVIN
-263 KLINLAYKSTIPLNR
+263 EAYKSTIPLNR

-286 EIDPGML
+286 DIDPSML
-293 DVNIHPS
+293 DVNIHPA

-307 DMDELLVLLNTNI
+307 DMDELLILLNSNL
-320 KRIINNDVELKIAFS
+320 KRVINSDVELKIAFS
-335 ENKNDREEELKT
+335 DKKDEREEETKL
-347 NIVEKSLNFEENKH
+347 NIVEKDE
-361 FKIDDNKDTNNDI
+361 
-374 SYVKS
+374 
-379 NDAIYN
+379 
-385 EESNKNSSLGIDYD
+385 EESDEAVRITYEDDTSTQDNSVYAKSTDTEYVDVFISKEDSD
-399 DNPDIPDINTDD
+399 KDENNADIPVFDDD
-411 EFINDTILFQDV
+411 EFINDINLLQDR
-423 NKDNDVH
+423 NKNIEKP
-430 SKEYEE
+430 SQEYEE
-436 ILIFDNDKSEEKEYE
+436 ILIFDDETND
-451 DKIVLDNTNI
+451 DKNRIVMDDINI

-467 EGTLFNTFILLYD
+467 EGVLFNTFILLYD

-500 EKFSEQFKNSKVNSQ
+500 EEFSEKFKNSKVNSQ
-515 FIEGVKPVK
+515 YIEGLSPIK
-524 LTVNEEEVIKENIDL
+524 LTVNEEETIKENMDL
-539 LNKFGFTIDFYPD
+539 LNKFGFTIDIYPD
-552 HNIVI
+552 HNVVV
-557 RSMPIIFGGNYS
+557 RSIPIIFGGNYS
-569 IDLIKDIIGLLDNE
+569 LDLIKDIIGILDEE
-583 KDNIYDFKVEKIMK
+583 KTNIYDYKVEKIMK

-603 IKAGDKISSIEIDK
+603 IKAGDKISNIEIDK

-631 PHGRPTMIILKKNM
+631 PHGRPSMIILKKNM

-650 YRIQWWKKKS
+650 FRIQ

>member
-28 ELVENSIDAK
+28 ELVENSIDAG
-38 ASNII
+38 ATNII
-43 VKIYDGGKRKIS
+43 IKIYDGGKRKIS
-55 VTDNGTGINRDDVN
+55 ISDNGSGINREDVN

-84 DLYKIHTMGF
+84 DLYRIHTMGF

-103 AISNVTLISKTEEEE
+103 AISNVTLISKTKDEE
-118 IGSKISFFNGD
+118 IGSKISFFNGN
-129 KRIEKISTNTGTSII
+129 KRIENISTNKGTSII

-156 KFMKKDTYE
+156 KFLKKDTYE

-176 AIANPSVGFK
+176 AIANPSIGFK
-186 YMNNDKVIFDLFNNQ
+186 YMNNDKLIFDLFSNQ

-222 NIDSERFKVR
+222 NIESDKFKIR

-245 KNQLLFINNRTV
+245 KNQLLYINNRTV
-257 KNESIN
+257 KNDAISKVIN
-263 KLINLAYKSTIPLNR
+263 EAYKSTIPLNR

-286 EIDPGML
+286 DIDPSML
-293 DVNIHPS
+293 DVNIHPA

-307 DMDELLVLLNTNI
+307 DMDELLILLNSNL
-320 KRIINNDVELKIAFS
+320 KRVINSDVELKIAFS
-335 ENKNDREEELKT
+335 DKKDEREEETKL
-347 NIVEKSLNFEENKH
+347 NIVEKDEEDSDEAVR
-361 FKIDDNKDTNNDI
+361 ITYEDDTSTQDN
-374 SYVKS
+374 SVYAKS
-379 NDAIYN
+379 NDTQYDN
-385 EESNKNSSLGIDYD
+385 EFISKEDSDRDVNNA
-399 DNPDIPDINTDD
+399 DIPVFDDD
-411 EFINDTILFQDV
+411 EFINDINLLQDR
-423 NKDNDVH
+423 NKDVKKP
-430 SKEYEE
+430 SQEYEE
-436 ILIFDNDKSEEKEYE
+436 ILIFDERTEE
-451 DKIVLDNTNI
+451 DKNRIVMDDINI

-467 EGTLFNTFILLYD
+467 EGVLFNTFILLYD

-500 EKFSEQFKNSKVNSQ
+500 EEFTEKFKNSKVNSQ
-515 FIEGVKPVK
+515 YIEGLSPIK
-524 LTVNEEEVIKENIDL
+524 LTVNEEETIKENMDL
-539 LNKFGFTIDFYPD
+539 LNKFGFTIDIYPD
-552 HNIVI
+552 HNVVV
-557 RSMPIIFGGNYS
+557 RSIPIIFGGNYS
-569 IDLIKDIIGLLDNE
+569 LDLIKDIIGILDEE
-583 KDNIYDFKVEKIMK
+583 KTNIYDYKIEKIMK

-603 IKAGDKISSIEIDK
+603 IKAGDKISNIEIDK

-631 PHGRPTMIILKKNM
+631 PHGRPSMIILKKNM

-650 YRIQWWKKKS
+650 YRIQ

>member
-28 ELVENSIDAK
+28 ELVENSIDAG
-38 ASNII
+38 ATNII
-43 VKIYDGGKRKIS
+43 IKIYDGGKRKIS
-55 VTDNGTGINRDDVN
+55 ISDNGSGINREDVN

-84 DLYKIHTMGF
+84 DLYRIHTMGF

-103 AISNVTLISKTEEEE
+103 AISNVTLISKTEDEE
-118 IGSKISFFNGD
+118 IGSKISFFNGN
-129 KRIEKISTNTGTSII
+129 KRIENISTNKGTSII

-156 KFMKKDTYE
+156 KFLKKDTYE

-176 AIANPSVGFK
+176 AIANPSIGFK
-186 YMNNDKVIFDLFNNQ
+186 YMNNDKLIFDLFSNQ

-222 NIDSERFKVR
+222 NIESDKFKIR

-245 KNQLLFINNRTV
+245 KNQLLYINNRTV
-257 KNESIN
+257 KNDAISKVIN
-263 KLINLAYKSTIPLNR
+263 EAYKSTIPLNR
-278 FPVFFLFI
+278 FPIFFLFI
-286 EIDPGML
+286 DIDPSML
-293 DVNIHPS
+293 DVNIHPA

-307 DMDELLVLLNTNI
+307 DMDELLILLNSNL
-320 KRIINNDVELKIAFS
+320 KRVINSDVELKIAFS
-335 ENKNDREEELKT
+335 DKKDDREEETKL
-347 NIVEKSLNFEENKH
+347 NIVEKDEEDSDEAV
-361 FKIDDNKDTNNDI
+361 IITYEDDTTTQDN
-374 SYVKS
+374 SVYVKS
-379 NDAIYN
+379 NDTEYDKFISKEDSDRDENN
-385 EESNKNSSLGIDYD
+385 E
-399 DNPDIPDINTDD
+399 DIPVFDDD
-411 EFINDTILFQDV
+411 EFINDINLLQDR
-423 NKDNDVH
+423 NKDIKMP
-430 SKEYEE
+430 SQEYEE
-436 ILIFDNDKSEEKEYE
+436 ILIFDDE
-451 DKIVLDNTNI
+451 DKDDKNKIVMDEINI

-467 EGTLFNTFILLYD
+467 EGVLFNTFILLYD

-500 EKFSEQFKNSKVNSQ
+500 EEFSEKFKNSKVNSQ
-515 FIEGVKPVK
+515 YIEGVSPIK
-524 LTVNEEEVIKENIDL
+524 LTVNEEEIIKENMNL
-539 LNKFGFTIDFYPD
+539 LNKFGFTIDIYPN
-552 HNIVI
+552 HNVVV

-569 IDLIKDIIGLLDNE
+569 LDLIKDIIGILDEE
-583 KDNIYDFKVEKIMK
+583 KTNIYDYKVEKIMK

-603 IKAGDKISSIEIDK
+603 IKAGDKISNIEIDK
-617 LIEDLKKCKYPTTC
+617 LIENLKKCKYPTTC
-631 PHGRPTMIILKKNM
+631 PHGRPSMIILKKNM

-650 YRIQWWKKKS
+650 YRIQ

>member
-28 ELVENSIDAK
+28 ELVENSIDAG
-38 ASNII
+38 ATNII
-43 VKIYDGGKRKIS
+43 IKICDGGKRKIS
-55 VTDNGTGINRDDVN
+55 ISDNGSGINREDVN

-84 DLYKIHTMGF
+84 DLYRIHTMGF

-103 AISNVTLISKTEEEE
+103 AISNVTLISKTEDEE
-118 IGSKISFFNGD
+118 IGSKISFFNGN
-129 KRIEKISTNTGTSII
+129 KRIENISTNKGTSII

-156 KFMKKDTYE
+156 KFLKKDTYE

-176 AIANPSVGFK
+176 AIANPSIGFK
-186 YMNNDKVIFDLFNNQ
+186 YMNNDKLIFDLFSDQ

-222 NIDSERFKVR
+222 NIESDKFKIR

-245 KNQLLFINNRTV
+245 KNQLLYINNRTV
-257 KNESIN
+257 KNDAISKVIN
-263 KLINLAYKSTIPLNR
+263 EAYKSTIPLNR

-286 EIDPGML
+286 DIDPSML
-293 DVNIHPS
+293 DVNIHPA

-307 DMDELLVLLNTNI
+307 DMDELLILLNSNL
-320 KRIINNDVELKIAFS
+320 KRVINSDVELKIAFS
-335 ENKNDREEELKT
+335 DKKDDREEETKL
-347 NIVEKSLNFEENKH
+347 NIVEKDEEDSDEAVR
-361 FKIDDNKDTNNDI
+361 ITYEDGTSTQDN
-374 SYVKS
+374 SVYAKS
-379 NDAIYN
+379 NDTQ
-385 EESNKNSSLGIDYD
+385 YD
-399 DNPDIPDINTDD
+399 DEFISKEDSDRDRDENNADIPVFDDD
-411 EFINDTILFQDV
+411 EFINDINLLQDR
-423 NKDNDVH
+423 NKDIKK
-430 SKEYEE
+430 SSQQYEE
-436 ILIFDNDKSEEKEYE
+436 ILIFDERTEDDKNR
-451 DKIVLDNTNI
+451 IVMDDINI

-467 EGTLFNTFILLYD
+467 EGVLFNTFILLYD

-500 EKFSEQFKNSKVNSQ
+500 EEFSETFKNSKVNSQ
-515 FIEGVKPVK
+515 YIEGLSPIK
-524 LTVNEEEVIKENIDL
+524 LTVNEEETIKENKNL
-539 LNKFGFTIDFYPD
+539 LNKFGFTIDIYPD
-552 HNIVI
+552 HNVVV
-557 RSMPIIFGGNYS
+557 RSIPIIFGGNYS
-569 IDLIKDIIGLLDNE
+569 LDLIKDVIGILDEE
-583 KDNIYDFKVEKIMK
+583 KTNIYDYKVEKIMK

-603 IKAGDKISSIEIDK
+603 IKAGDKISNIEIDK

-631 PHGRPTMIILKKNM
+631 PHGRPSMIILKKNM

-650 YRIQWWKKKS
+650 YRIQWWKKKL

>member
-28 ELVENSIDAK
+28 ELVENSIDAG
-38 ASNII
+38 ATNII
-43 VKIYDGGKRKIS
+43 IKIYDGGKRKIS
-55 VTDNGTGINRDDVN
+55 ISDNGSGINREDVN

-84 DLYKIHTMGF
+84 DLYRIHTMGF

-103 AISNVTLISKTEEEE
+103 AISNVTLISKTEDEE
-118 IGSKISFFNGD
+118 IGSKISFFNGN
-129 KRIEKISTNTGTSII
+129 KRIENISTNKGTSII

-156 KFMKKDTYE
+156 KFLKKDTYE

-176 AIANPSVGFK
+176 AIANPSIGFK
-186 YMNNDKVIFDLFNNQ
+186 YMNNDKVIFDLFSDQ

-222 NIDSERFKVR
+222 NIESDKFKIR

-245 KNQLLFINNRTV
+245 KNQLLYINNRTV
-257 KNESIN
+257 KNDAISKVIN
-263 KLINLAYKSTIPLNR
+263 EAYKSTIPLNR
-278 FPVFFLFI
+278 FPIFFLFI
-286 EIDPGML
+286 DIDPSML
-293 DVNIHPS
+293 DVNIHPA

-307 DMDELLVLLNTNI
+307 DMDELLILLNSNL
-320 KRIINNDVELKIAFS
+320 KRVINSDVELKIAFS
-335 ENKNDREEELKT
+335 DKKDEEDSDEAVIIT
-347 NIVEKSLNFEENKH
+347 YE
-361 FKIDDNKDTNNDI
+361 DDTTTQDN
-374 SYVKS
+374 SVYVKS
-379 NDAIYN
+379 NDTEYDKFISKEDSDRDENN
-385 EESNKNSSLGIDYD
+385 E
-399 DNPDIPDINTDD
+399 DIPVFDDD
-411 EFINDTILFQDV
+411 EFINDINLLQDR
-423 NKDNDVH
+423 NKNIEKP
-430 SKEYEE
+430 SQEYEE
-436 ILIFDNDKSEEKEYE
+436 ILIFDERTEDDKNR
-451 DKIVLDNTNI
+451 IVMDDINI

-467 EGTLFNTFILLYD
+467 EGVLFNTFILLYD

-500 EKFSEQFKNSKVNSQ
+500 EEFSEKFKNSKVNSQ
-515 FIEGVKPVK
+515 YIEGVSPIK
-524 LTVNEEEVIKENIDL
+524 LTVNEEETIKENMDL
-539 LNKFGFTIDFYPD
+539 LNKFGFTIDIYPD
-552 HNIVI
+552 HNVVV
-557 RSMPIIFGGNYS
+557 RSIPIIFGGNYS
-569 IDLIKDIIGLLDNE
+569 LDLIKDIIGILDEE
-583 KDNIYDFKVEKIMK
+583 KTNIYDYKVEKIMK

-603 IKAGDKISSIEIDK
+603 IKAGDKISNIEIDK

-631 PHGRPTMIILKKNM
+631 PHGRPSMIILKKNM

-650 YRIQWWKKKS
+650 FRIQ

>member
-28 ELVENSIDAK
+28 ELVENSIDAG
-38 ASNII
+38 ATNII
-43 VKIYDGGKRKIS
+43 IKIYDGGKRKIS
-55 VTDNGTGINRDDVN
+55 ISDNGSGINREDVN

-84 DLYKIHTMGF
+84 DLYRIHTMGF

-103 AISNVTLISKTEEEE
+103 AISNVTLISKTEDEE
-118 IGSKISFFNGD
+118 IGSKISFFNGN
-129 KRIEKISTNTGTSII
+129 KRIENISTNKGTSII

-156 KFMKKDTYE
+156 KFLKKDTYE

-176 AIANPSVGFK
+176 AIANPSIGFK
-186 YMNNDKVIFDLFNNQ
+186 YMNNDKVIFDLFSGQ

-222 NIDSERFKVR
+222 NIESDKFKIR

-245 KNQLLFINNRTV
+245 KNQLLYINNRTV
-257 KNESIN
+257 KNDAISKVIN
-263 KLINLAYKSTIPLNR
+263 EAYKSTIPLNR

-286 EIDPGML
+286 DIEPSML
-293 DVNIHPS
+293 DVNIHPA

-307 DMDELLVLLNTNI
+307 DIDELLILLNSNL
-320 KRIINNDVELKIAFS
+320 KRVINSDVELKIAFS
-335 ENKNDREEELKT
+335 DKKDDREEETKL
-347 NIVEKSLNFEENKH
+347 NIVEKDEEDSDEAVR
-361 FKIDDNKDTNNDI
+361 ITYEDGTSTQDN
-374 SYVKS
+374 SVYAKS
-379 NDAIYN
+379 NDTQ
-385 EESNKNSSLGIDYD
+385 YD
-399 DNPDIPDINTDD
+399 DEFISKEDSDRDENNADIPVFDDD
-411 EFINDTILFQDV
+411 EFINDINLLQDR
-423 NKDNDVH
+423 NKYIKKSSH
-430 SKEYEE
+430 EYEE
-436 ILIFDNDKSEEKEYE
+436 ILIFDERTEDDKNR
-451 DKIVLDNTNI
+451 IVMDDINI

-467 EGTLFNTFILLYD
+467 EGVLFNTFILLYD

-500 EKFSEQFKNSKVNSQ
+500 EEFSETFKNSKVNSQ
-515 FIEGVKPVK
+515 YIEGLSPIK
-524 LTVNEEEVIKENIDL
+524 LTVNEEETIKENMNL
-539 LNKFGFTIDFYPD
+539 LNKFGFTIDIYPD
-552 HNIVI
+552 HNVVV
-557 RSMPIIFGGNYS
+557 RSIPIIFGGNYS
-569 IDLIKDIIGLLDNE
+569 LDLIKDIIGILDEE
-583 KDNIYDFKVEKIMK
+583 KTNIYDYKVEKIMK

-603 IKAGDKISSIEIDK
+603 IKAGDKISNIEIDK

-631 PHGRPTMIILKKNM
+631 PHGRPSMIILKKNM

-650 YRIQWWKKKS
+650 YRIQWWKKK

>member
-28 ELVENSIDAK
+28 ELVENSIDAG
-38 ASNII
+38 ATNII
-43 VKIYDGGKRKIS
+43 IKIYDGGKRKIS
-55 VTDNGTGINRDDVN
+55 ISDNGSGINREDVN

-84 DLYKIHTMGF
+84 DLYRIHTMGF

-103 AISNVTLISKTEEEE
+103 AISNVTLISKIEDEE
-118 IGSKISFFNGD
+118 IGSKISFFNGN
-129 KRIEKISTNTGTSII
+129 KRIENISTNKGTSII

-156 KFMKKDTYE
+156 KFLKKDTYE

-176 AIANPSVGFK
+176 AIANPSIGFK
-186 YMNNDKVIFDLFNNQ
+186 YMNNDKLIFDLFSNQ

-222 NIDSERFKVR
+222 NIESDKFKIR

-245 KNQLLFINNRTV
+245 KNQLLYINNRTV
-257 KNESIN
+257 KNDAISKVIN
-263 KLINLAYKSTIPLNR
+263 EAYKSTIPLNR

-286 EIDPGML
+286 DIDPSML
-293 DVNIHPS
+293 DVNIHPA

-307 DMDELLVLLNTNI
+307 DMDELLILLNSNL
-320 KRIINNDVELKIAFS
+320 KRVINSDVELKIAFS
-335 ENKNDREEELKT
+335 DKKDEREEETKL
-347 NIVEKSLNFEENKH
+347 NIVEKDE
-361 FKIDDNKDTNNDI
+361 
-374 SYVKS
+374 
-379 NDAIYN
+379 
-385 EESNKNSSLGIDYD
+385 EESDEAVRITYEDDTSTQDNSVYAKSTDTEYVDEFISKEDSD
-399 DNPDIPDINTDD
+399 KDENNADIPVFDDD
-411 EFINDTILFQDV
+411 EFINDINLLQDR
-423 NKDNDVH
+423 NKNIEK
-430 SKEYEE
+430 SSQEYEE
-436 ILIFDNDKSEEKEYE
+436 ILIFDDETNNNKNR
-451 DKIVLDNTNI
+451 IVMDDINI

-467 EGTLFNTFILLYD
+467 EGVLFNTFILLYD

-500 EKFSEQFKNSKVNSQ
+500 EEFSEKFKNSKVNSQ
-515 FIEGVKPVK
+515 YIEGLSPIK
-524 LTVNEEEVIKENIDL
+524 LTVNEEETIKENMDL
-539 LNKFGFTIDFYPD
+539 LNKFGFTIDIYPD
-552 HNIVI
+552 HNVVV
-557 RSMPIIFGGNYS
+557 RSIPIIFGGNYS
-569 IDLIKDIIGLLDNE
+569 LDLIKDIIGILDEE
-583 KDNIYDFKVEKIMK
+583 KTNIYDYKVEKIMK

-603 IKAGDKISSIEIDK
+603 IKAGDKISNIEIDK

-631 PHGRPTMIILKKNM
+631 PHGRPSMIILKKNM

-650 YRIQWWKKKS
+650 FRIQ

>member
-55 VTDNGTGINRDDVN
+55 ITDNGTGINREDIN

-77 SKIENVD
+77 SKIESVD

-103 AISNVTLISKTEEEE
+103 AISNVTLISKTEDED
-118 IGSKISFFNGD
+118 IGSKISFFSGN
-129 KRIEKISTNTGTSII
+129 KRLENISTNKGTSII

-156 KFMKKDTYE
+156 KFLKKDTYE
-165 SNLINDLLYRL
+165 ANLINDLLYRL
-176 AIANPSVGFK
+176 AIANPNIGFK
-186 YMNNDKVIFDLFNNQ
+186 YMNNDKVIFDLFSNQ

-222 NIDSERFKVR
+222 NIESKKFKIR

-245 KNQLLFINNRTV
+245 KNQLIYINNRTI
-257 KNESIN
+257 KNDAIN
-263 KLINLAYKSTIPLNR
+263 KVINEAYKSTIPLNR

-286 EIDPGML
+286 DIEPSML
-293 DVNIHPS
+293 DVNIHPA

-307 DMDELLVLLNTNI
+307 DLDELLILLNS
-320 KRIINNDVELKIAFS
+320 KLKSIINNDVELKIAFTD
-335 ENKNDREEELKT
+335 KKDDEEETKL
-347 NIVEKSLNFEENKH
+347 NIVEKKEEVAENIVYEYNNKNRINNS
-361 FKIDDNKDTNNDI
+361 FAKSAYTEYNNEFINDESSNIDD
-374 SYVKS
+374 
-379 NDAIYN
+379 
-385 EESNKNSSLGIDYD
+385 KNSDVPVID
-399 DNPDIPDINTDD
+399 DD
-411 EFINDTILFQDV
+411 EFINDINLLQNGNKNIKESSQD
-423 NKDNDVH
+423 
-430 SKEYEE
+430 YEE
-436 ILIFDNDKSEEKEYE
+436 ILIFNDEAKDNNSR
-451 DKIVLDNTNI
+451 IVMDEINI

-467 EGTLFNTFILLYD
+467 EGVLFNTFILLYD
-480 YNNDFVVMIDQHAAH
+480 YNNDFIVMIDQHAAH

-500 EKFSEQFKNSKVNSQ
+500 EDFTEKFKNSKVNSQ
-515 FIEGVKPVK
+515 YIEGLSPIK
-524 LTVNEEEVIKENIDL
+524 LTVNEEETIKENMDL
-539 LNKFGFTIDFYPD
+539 LNKFGFTIDIYPD
-552 HNIVI
+552 HNVVV
-557 RSMPIIFGGNYS
+557 RSIPIIFGGNYNL
-569 IDLIKDIIGLLDNE
+569 DLIKDIIGILDE
-583 KDNIYDFKVEKIMK
+583 QKTNIYDYKVEKIMK

-603 IKAGDKISSIEIDK
+603 IKAGDKISNIEIDK

-631 PHGRPTMIILKKNM
+631 PHGRPTMVILKKNM

-650 YRIQWWKKKS
+650 YRIQ

>member
-28 ELVENSIDAK
+28 ELVENSIDAG
-38 ASNII
+38 ATNII
-43 VKIYDGGKRKIS
+43 IKIYDGGKRKIS
-55 VTDNGTGINRDDVN
+55 ISDNGSGINREDVN

-84 DLYKIHTMGF
+84 DLYRIHTMGF

-103 AISNVTLISKTEEEE
+103 AISNVTLISKTEDEE
-118 IGSKISFFNGD
+118 IGSKISFFNGN
-129 KRIEKISTNTGTSII
+129 KRIENISTNKGTSII

-156 KFMKKDTYE
+156 KFLKKDTYE

-176 AIANPSVGFK
+176 AIANPSIGFK
-186 YMNNDKVIFDLFNNQ
+186 YMNNDKVIFDLFSDQ

-222 NIDSERFKVR
+222 NIESDKFKIR

-245 KNQLLFINNRTV
+245 KNQLLYINNRTV
-257 KNESIN
+257 KNDAISKVIN
-263 KLINLAYKSTIPLNR
+263 EAYKSTIPLNR

-286 EIDPGML
+286 DIDPSML
-293 DVNIHPS
+293 DVNIHPA

-307 DMDELLVLLNTNI
+307 DIDELLILLNSNL
-320 KRIINNDVELKIAFS
+320 KRVINSDVELKIAFS
-335 ENKNDREEELKT
+335 DKKDEREEETKL
-347 NIVEKSLNFEENKH
+347 NIVEKDEEDSDEAVR
-361 FKIDDNKDTNNDI
+361 ITYEDDTSTQDNAV
-374 SYVKS
+374 YAKS
-379 NDAIYN
+379 NDTEY
-385 EESNKNSSLGIDYD
+385 
-399 DNPDIPDINTDD
+399 DD
-411 EFINDTILFQDV
+411 EFISKEDSDRDENNADIPVFDDDEFTNEINLLQDR
-423 NKDNDVH
+423 NKDVKKL
-430 SKEYEE
+430 SQEYEE
-436 ILIFDNDKSEEKEYE
+436 ILIFDNETNDDKNR
-451 DKIVLDNTNI
+451 IVMDEINI

-467 EGTLFNTFILLYD
+467 EGVLFNTFILLYD

-500 EKFSEQFKNSKVNSQ
+500 EEFSETFKNSKVNSQ
-515 FIEGVKPVK
+515 YIEGLSPIK
-524 LTVNEEEVIKENIDL
+524 LTVNEEETIKENMDL
-539 LNKFGFTIDFYPD
+539 LNKFGFTIDIYPE
-552 HNIVI
+552 HNVVV
-557 RSMPIIFGGNYS
+557 RSIPIIFGGNYS
-569 IDLIKDIIGLLDNE
+569 LDLIKDIIGILDEE
-583 KDNIYDFKVEKIMK
+583 KTNIYDYKVEKIMK

-603 IKAGDKISSIEIDK
+603 IKAGDKISNIEIDK

-631 PHGRPTMIILKKNM
+631 PHGRPSMIILKKNM

-650 YRIQWWKKKS
+650 YRIQ

>member
-28 ELVENSIDAK
+28 ELVENSIDAG
-38 ASNII
+38 ATNII
-43 VKIYDGGKRKIS
+43 IKIYDGGKRKIS
-55 VTDNGTGINRDDVN
+55 ISDNGSGINREDVN

-84 DLYKIHTMGF
+84 DLYRIHTMGF

-103 AISNVTLISKTEEEE
+103 AISNVTLISKTEDEE
-118 IGSKISFFNGD
+118 IGSKISFFNGN
-129 KRIEKISTNTGTSII
+129 KRIENISTNKGTSII

-156 KFMKKDTYE
+156 KFLKKDTYE

-176 AIANPSVGFK
+176 AIANPNIGFK
-186 YMNNDKVIFDLFNNQ
+186 YMNNDKLIFDLFSNQ

-222 NIDSERFKVR
+222 NIESDKFKIR

-245 KNQLLFINNRTV
+245 KNQLLYINNRTV
-257 KNESIN
+257 KNDAISKVIN
-263 KLINLAYKSTIPLNR
+263 EAYKSTIPLNR

-286 EIDPGML
+286 DIDPSML
-293 DVNIHPS
+293 DVNIHPA

-307 DMDELLVLLNTNI
+307 DMDELLILLNSNL
-320 KRIINNDVELKIAFS
+320 KRVINSDVELKIAFS
-335 ENKNDREEELKT
+335 DKKDEREEETKL
-347 NIVEKSLNFEENKH
+347 NIVEKDEEDSDEAVR
-361 FKIDDNKDTNNDI
+361 ITYEDDTSTQDN
-374 SYVKS
+374 SVYAKS
-379 NDAIYN
+379 NDTAYDEFISKEYSDRDENN
-385 EESNKNSSLGIDYD
+385 E
-399 DNPDIPDINTDD
+399 DIPVFDDD
-411 EFINDTILFQDV
+411 EFINDINLLQDR
-423 NKDNDVH
+423 NKDIKMP
-430 SKEYEE
+430 SQKYEE
-436 ILIFDNDKSEEKEYE
+436 ILIFDDESKDDEN
-451 DKIVLDNTNI
+451 KIVMDEINI

-467 EGTLFNTFILLYD
+467 EGVLFNTFILLYD

-500 EKFSEQFKNSKVNSQ
+500 EEFSEKFKNSKVNSQ
-515 FIEGVKPVK
+515 YIEGVSPIK
-524 LTVNEEEVIKENIDL
+524 LTVNEEETIKENMDL
-539 LNKFGFTIDFYPD
+539 LNKFGFTIDIYPD
-552 HNIVI
+552 HNVVV
-557 RSMPIIFGGNYS
+557 RSIPIIFGGNYS
-569 IDLIKDIIGLLDNE
+569 LDLIKDIIGILDEE
-583 KDNIYDFKVEKIMK
+583 KTNIYDYKVEKIMK

-603 IKAGDKISSIEIDK
+603 IKAGDKISNIEIDK

-631 PHGRPTMIILKKNM
+631 PHGRPSMIILKKNM

-650 YRIQWWKKKS
+650 FRIQ

>member
-1 MIKVLSKETVEKI
+1 MIKVLSKETVDKI

-28 ELVENSIDAK
+28 ELVENSIDAG
-38 ASNII
+38 ATNII
-43 VKIYDGGKRKIS
+43 IKIYDGGKRKIS
-55 VTDNGTGINRDDVN
+55 ISDNGSGINREDVN

-84 DLYKIHTMGF
+84 DLYRIHTMGF

-103 AISNVTLISKTEEEE
+103 AISNVSLISKTEEEE
-118 IGSKISFFNGD
+118 IGSKISFFNGN
-129 KRIEKISTNTGTSII
+129 KRIENISTNKGTSII

-156 KFMKKDTYE
+156 KFLKKDTYE
-165 SNLINDLLYRL
+165 SNLINDLLYKL
-176 AIANPSVGFK
+176 AIANPAIGFK
-186 YMNNDKVIFDLFNNQ
+186 YMNNDKVIFDLFSNQ

-222 NIDSERFKVR
+222 NISSDKFKIR

-245 KNQLLFINNRTV
+245 KNQLLYINNRTV
-257 KNESIN
+257 RNETIN
-263 KLINLAYKSTIPLNR
+263 KVINEAYKSTIPLNR

-286 EIDPGML
+286 DIDPSML
-293 DVNIHPS
+293 DVNIHPA

-307 DMDELLVLLNTNI
+307 DMDELLVLINSHL

-335 ENKNDREEELKT
+335 DQKDESEEETKL
-347 NIVEKSLNFEENKH
+347 NIVEKDEEKSDDAV
-361 FKIDDNKDTNNDI
+361 KITYEEDINNIDNTN
-374 SYVKS
+374 YAKS
-379 NDAIYN
+379 NDKI
-385 EESNKNSSLGIDYD
+385 YD
-399 DNPDIPDINTDD
+399 DEFTEDEINDLDENNADIPVFDD
-411 EFINDTILFQDV
+411 EEFINDINLLQDR
-423 NKDNDVH
+423 NNNIKE
-430 SKEYEE
+430 SKQNYEE
-436 ILIFDNDKSEEKEYE
+436 FLIFDDEAKE
-451 DKIVLDNTNI
+451 DNNKILMDDINI

-467 EGTLFNTFILLYD
+467 EGVLFNTFILLYD

-500 EKFSEQFKNSKVNSQ
+500 EEFTEKFKNSKVNSQ
-515 FIEGVKPVK
+515 FIEGVSPVK
-524 LTVNEEEVIKENIDL
+524 LTVNEEETIKENMEL
-539 LNKFGFTIDFYPD
+539 LNKFGFTIDIYPD
-552 HNIVI
+552 HNVVV

-569 IDLIKDIIGLLDNE
+569 LDLIKDIIGILDNE
-583 KDNIYDFKVEKIMK
+583 KTNIYDYKVEKIMK

-603 IKAGDKISSIEIDK
+603 IKAGDKISNIEIDK

-631 PHGRPTMIILKKNM
+631 PHGRPSMVILKKNM

-650 YRIQWWKKKS
+650 FRIQG

>member
-14 AAGEVIE
+14 AAGEVID

-28 ELVENSIDAK
+28 ELVENSIDAG
-38 ASNII
+38 ATNII
-43 VKIYDGGKRKIS
+43 IKIYDGGKRKIS
-55 VTDNGTGINRDDVN
+55 ISDNGSGINREDVN

-84 DLYKIHTMGF
+84 DLYRIHTMGF

-103 AISNVTLISKTEEEE
+103 AISNVTLISKTEDEE
-118 IGSKISFFNGD
+118 IGSKISFFNGN
-129 KRIEKISTNTGTSII
+129 KRIENISTNKGTSII

-156 KFMKKDTYE
+156 KFLKKDTYE

-176 AIANPSVGFK
+176 AIANPSIGFK
-186 YMNNDKVIFDLFNNQ
+186 YMNNDKLIFDLFSDQ

-222 NIDSERFKVR
+222 NIESDKFKIR

-245 KNQLLFINNRTV
+245 KNQLIYINNRTV
-257 KNESIN
+257 KNDAISKVIN
-263 KLINLAYKSTIPLNR
+263 EAYKSTIPLNR

-286 EIDPGML
+286 DIDPSML
-293 DVNIHPS
+293 DVNIHPA

-307 DMDELLVLLNTNI
+307 DMDELLILLNSNL
-320 KRIINNDVELKIAFS
+320 KRVINSDVELKIAFS
-335 ENKNDREEELKT
+335 DKKDEREEETKL
-347 NIVEKSLNFEENKH
+347 NIVEKDEEDSDEAVRITYEDDTNTQDNAVYAKSADTEYDDK
-361 FKIDDNKDTNNDI
+361 FISKEDSDIDENNADIPVFDYDEFTNDINLLQDRNKDI
-374 SYVKS
+374 KKS
-379 NDAIYN
+379 
-385 EESNKNSSLGIDYD
+385 S
-399 DNPDIPDINTDD
+399 
-411 EFINDTILFQDV
+411 Q
-423 NKDNDVH
+423 
-430 SKEYEE
+430 EYEE
-436 ILIFDNDKSEEKEYE
+436 ILIFDDETND
-451 DKIVLDNTNI
+451 DKNRIVMDEINI

-467 EGTLFNTFILLYD
+467 EGVLFNTFILLYD

-500 EKFSEQFKNSKVNSQ
+500 EEFSEKFKNSKVNSQ
-515 FIEGVKPVK
+515 YIEGVSPIK
-524 LTVNEEEVIKENIDL
+524 LTVNEEETIKENMDL
-539 LNKFGFTIDFYPD
+539 LNKFGFTIDIYPD
-552 HNIVI
+552 HNVVV

-569 IDLIKDIIGLLDNE
+569 LDLIKDIIGILDEE
-583 KDNIYDFKVEKIMK
+583 KTNIYDYKVEKIMK

-603 IKAGDKISSIEIDK
+603 IKAGDKISNIEIDK
-617 LIEDLKKCKYPTTC
+617 LIENLKKCKYPTTC
-631 PHGRPTMIILKKNM
+631 PHGRPSMIILKKNM

-650 YRIQWWKKKS
+650 YRIQ

>member
-28 ELVENSIDAK
+28 ELVENSIDAG
-38 ASNII
+38 ATNII
-43 VKIYDGGKRKIS
+43 IKIYDGGKRKIS
-55 VTDNGTGINRDDVN
+55 ISDNGSGINREDVN

-84 DLYKIHTMGF
+84 DLYSIHTMGF

-103 AISNVTLISKTEEEE
+103 AISNVTLISKTADEE
-118 IGSKISFFNGD
+118 IGSKISFFNGN
-129 KRIEKISTNTGTSII
+129 KRIENISTNKGTSII

-156 KFMKKDTYE
+156 KFLKKDTYE

-176 AIANPSVGFK
+176 AIANPSIGFK
-186 YMNNDKVIFDLFNNQ
+186 YMNNDKLIFDLFSDQ

-222 NIDSERFKVR
+222 NIESDKFKIR

-245 KNQLLFINNRTV
+245 KNQLLYINNRTV
-257 KNESIN
+257 KNDAISKVIN
-263 KLINLAYKSTIPLNR
+263 EAYKSTIPLNR

-286 EIDPGML
+286 DIDPSML
-293 DVNIHPS
+293 DVNIHPA

-307 DMDELLVLLNTNI
+307 DMDELLILLNSNL
-320 KRIINNDVELKIAFS
+320 KRVINSDVELKIAFS
-335 ENKNDREEELKT
+335 DKKDEREEETKL
-347 NIVEKSLNFEENKH
+347 NIVEKDEEDSDEAVR
-361 FKIDDNKDTNNDI
+361 ITYEDDTSTQDN
-374 SYVKS
+374 SVYAKS
-379 NDAIYN
+379 NDT
-385 EESNKNSSLGIDYD
+385 EYD
-399 DNPDIPDINTDD
+399 DEFISKEDSDRYENNADIPVFDDD
-411 EFINDTILFQDV
+411 EFINDINLLQDR
-423 NKDNDVH
+423 NKNIEKT
-430 SKEYEE
+430 SQEYEE
-436 ILIFDNDKSEEKEYE
+436 ILIFDDETND
-451 DKIVLDNTNI
+451 DKNRIVMDDINI

-467 EGTLFNTFILLYD
+467 EGVLFNTFILLYD

-500 EKFSEQFKNSKVNSQ
+500 EEFSEKFKNSKVNSQ
-515 FIEGVKPVK
+515 YIEGLSPIK
-524 LTVNEEEVIKENIDL
+524 LTVNEEETIKENMDL
-539 LNKFGFTIDFYPD
+539 LNKFGFTIDIYPD
-552 HNIVI
+552 HNVVV
-557 RSMPIIFGGNYS
+557 RSIPIIFGGNYS
-569 IDLIKDIIGLLDNE
+569 LDLIKDIIGILDEE
-583 KDNIYDFKVEKIMK
+583 KTNIYDYKVEKIMK

-603 IKAGDKISSIEIDK
+603 IKAGDKISNIEIDK

-631 PHGRPTMIILKKNM
+631 PHGRPSMIILKKNM

-650 YRIQWWKKKS
+650 YRIQWWKKKL

>member
-28 ELVENSIDAK
+28 ELVENSIDAG
-38 ASNII
+38 ATNII
-43 VKIYDGGKRKIS
+43 IKIYDGGKRKIS
-55 VTDNGTGINRDDVN
+55 ITDNGSGINREDVN

-84 DLYKIHTMGF
+84 DLYRIHTMGF

-103 AISNVTLISKTEEEE
+103 AISNVTLISKTEDEE
-118 IGSKISFFNGD
+118 IGSKISFFNGN
-129 KRIEKISTNTGTSII
+129 KRIENISTNKGTSII

-156 KFMKKDTYE
+156 KFLKKDTYE

-176 AIANPSVGFK
+176 AIANPSIGFK
-186 YMNNDKVIFDLFNNQ
+186 YMNNDKVIFDLFSDQ

-222 NIDSERFKVR
+222 NIESDKFKIR

-245 KNQLLFINNRTV
+245 KNQLLYINNRTV
-257 KNESIN
+257 KNDAIN
-263 KLINLAYKSTIPLNR
+263 KVINEAYKSTIPLNR

-286 EIDPGML
+286 DIDPSML
-293 DVNIHPS
+293 DVNIHPA

-307 DMDELLVLLNTNI
+307 DMDELLVLLNSNL

-335 ENKNDREEELKT
+335 DKKDEREEETKL
-347 NIVEKSLNFEENKH
+347 NIVEKDEEASDAAVR
-361 FKIDDNKDTNNDI
+361 ITYEDDTRAQDKAV
-374 SYVKS
+374 YAKS
-379 NDAIYN
+379 NDTEY
-385 EESNKNSSLGIDYD
+385 
-399 DNPDIPDINTDD
+399 DD
-411 EFINDTILFQDV
+411 EFINNERIDIDQNNADIPVFDDDEFTNEINLLQNR
-423 NKDNDVH
+423 NKDIKK
-430 SKEYEE
+430 SSQEYEE
-436 ILIFDNDKSEEKEYE
+436 ILIFDERTEDDKNR
-451 DKIVLDNTNI
+451 IVMDDINI

-467 EGTLFNTFILLYD
+467 EGVLFNTFILLYD

-500 EKFSEQFKNSKVNSQ
+500 EEFSEKFKNSKVNSQ
-515 FIEGVKPVK
+515 YIEGLSPIK
-524 LTVNEEEVIKENIDL
+524 LTVNEEETIKENMDL
-539 LNKFGFTIDFYPD
+539 LNKFGFTIDIYPD
-552 HNIVI
+552 HNVVV
-557 RSMPIIFGGNYS
+557 RSIPIIFGGNYS
-569 IDLIKDIIGLLDNE
+569 LDLIKDIIGILDEE
-583 KDNIYDFKVEKIMK
+583 KTNIYDYKVEKIMK

-603 IKAGDKISSIEIDK
+603 IKAGDKISNIEIDK

-631 PHGRPTMIILKKNM
+631 PHGRPSMIILKKNM

-650 YRIQWWKKKS
+650 YRIQWWKKKL

>member
-28 ELVENSIDAK
+28 ELVENSIDAG
-38 ASNII
+38 ATNII
-43 VKIYDGGKRKIS
+43 IKIYDGGKRKIS
-55 VTDNGTGINRDDVN
+55 ISDNGSGINREDVN

-84 DLYKIHTMGF
+84 DLYRIHTMGF

-103 AISNVTLISKTEEEE
+103 AISNVTLISKTEDEE
-118 IGSKISFFNGD
+118 IGSKISFFNGN
-129 KRIEKISTNTGTSII
+129 KRIENISTNKGTSII

-156 KFMKKDTYE
+156 KFLKKDTYE

-176 AIANPSVGFK
+176 AIANPSIGFK
-186 YMNNDKVIFDLFNNQ
+186 YMNNDKLIFDLFSDQN
-201 SLYERINSL
+201 LYERINSL

-222 NIDSERFKVR
+222 NIESDKFKIR

-245 KNQLLFINNRTV
+245 KNQLLYINNRTV
-257 KNESIN
+257 KNDAISKVIN
-263 KLINLAYKSTIPLNR
+263 EAYKSTIPLNR

-286 EIDPGML
+286 DIDPSML
-293 DVNIHPS
+293 DVNIHPA

-307 DMDELLVLLNTNI
+307 DMDELLVLLNSNL
-320 KRIINNDVELKIAFS
+320 KRVINSDVELKIAFS
-335 ENKNDREEELKT
+335 DKKDEREDETKL
-347 NIVEKSLNFEENKH
+347 NIVEKDEEDSNEAV
-361 FKIDDNKDTNNDI
+361 IITYEDDTSTQDNSI
-374 SYVKS
+374 YAKS
-379 NDAIYN
+379 NDT
-385 EESNKNSSLGIDYD
+385 EYD
-399 DNPDIPDINTDD
+399 DEFISKEDRDRDENNADIPVFDDD
-411 EFINDTILFQDV
+411 EFINDINLLQDR
-423 NKDNDVH
+423 NKDIKK
-430 SKEYEE
+430 SSQEYEE
-436 ILIFDNDKSEEKEYE
+436 ILIFDERTEDDKNR
-451 DKIVLDNTNI
+451 IVMDDINI

-467 EGTLFNTFILLYD
+467 EGVLFNTFILLYD

-500 EKFSEQFKNSKVNSQ
+500 EEFSEKFKNSKVNSQ
-515 FIEGVKPVK
+515 YIEGVSPIK
-524 LTVNEEEVIKENIDL
+524 LTVNEEETIKENMDL
-539 LNKFGFTIDFYPD
+539 LNKFGFTIDIYPD
-552 HNIVI
+552 HNVVV
-557 RSMPIIFGGNYS
+557 RSIPIIFGGNYS
-569 IDLIKDIIGLLDNE
+569 LDLIKDIIGILDEE
-583 KDNIYDFKVEKIMK
+583 KTNIYDYKVEKIMK

-603 IKAGDKISSIEIDK
+603 IKAGDKISNIEIDK

-631 PHGRPTMIILKKNM
+631 PHGRPSMIILKKNM

-650 YRIQWWKKKS
+650 FRIQ

>member
-28 ELVENSIDAK
+28 ELVENSIDAG
-38 ASNII
+38 ATNII
-43 VKIYDGGKRKIS
+43 IKIYDGGKRKIS
-55 VTDNGTGINRDDVN
+55 ISDNGSGINREDVN

-84 DLYKIHTMGF
+84 DLYRIHTMGF

-103 AISNVTLISKTEEEE
+103 AISNVTLISKTEDEE
-118 IGSKISFFNGD
+118 IGSKISFFNGN
-129 KRIEKISTNTGTSII
+129 KRIENISTNKGTSII

-156 KFMKKDTYE
+156 KFLKKDTYE

-176 AIANPSVGFK
+176 AIANPSIGFK
-186 YMNNDKVIFDLFNNQ
+186 YMNNDKLTFDLFSDQ

-222 NIDSERFKVR
+222 NIESVKFKIR

-245 KNQLLFINNRTV
+245 KNQLLYINNRTV
-257 KNESIN
+257 KNDAIN
-263 KLINLAYKSTIPLNR
+263 KVINEAYKSTIPLNR

-286 EIDPGML
+286 DIDPSML
-293 DVNIHPS
+293 DVNIHPA

-307 DMDELLVLLNTNI
+307 DMDELLILLNSNL
-320 KRIINNDVELKIAFS
+320 KRVINSDVELKIAFS
-335 ENKNDREEELKT
+335 DKKDEREEETKL
-347 NIVEKSLNFEENKH
+347 NIVEKNEEDSDEAV
-361 FKIDDNKDTNNDI
+361 KITYEDDTSAQDKAV
-374 SYVKS
+374 YAKS
-379 NDAIYN
+379 NDTEY
-385 EESNKNSSLGIDYD
+385 
-399 DNPDIPDINTDD
+399 DD
-411 EFINDTILFQDV
+411 EFINNERVDIDQNNADIPVFDDDEFTNEINLLQDR
-423 NKDNDVH
+423 NKDIKMP
-430 SKEYEE
+430 SQEYEE
-436 ILIFDNDKSEEKEYE
+436 ILIFDDE
-451 DKIVLDNTNI
+451 DKDDKNKIVMDEINI

-467 EGTLFNTFILLYD
+467 EGVLFNTFILLYD

-500 EKFSEQFKNSKVNSQ
+500 EEFSEKFKNSKVNSQ
-515 FIEGVKPVK
+515 YIEGVSPIK
-524 LTVNEEEVIKENIDL
+524 LTVNEEEIIKENMNL
-539 LNKFGFTIDFYPD
+539 LNKFGFTIDIYPD
-552 HNIVI
+552 HNVVV
-557 RSMPIIFGGNYS
+557 RSIPIIFGGNYS
-569 IDLIKDIIGLLDNE
+569 LDLIKDIIGILDEE
-583 KDNIYDFKVEKIMK
+583 KTNIYDYKVEKIMK

-603 IKAGDKISSIEIDK
+603 IKAGDKISNIEIDK

-631 PHGRPTMIILKKNM
+631 PHGRPSMIILKKNM

-650 YRIQWWKKKS
+650 YRIQ

>member
-28 ELVENSIDAK
+28 ELVENSIDAG
-38 ASNII
+38 ATNII
-43 VKIYDGGKRKIS
+43 IKIYDGGKRKIS
-55 VTDNGTGINRDDVN
+55 ISDNGSGINREDVN

-84 DLYKIHTMGF
+84 DLYRIHTMGF

-103 AISNVTLISKTEEEE
+103 AISNVTLISKTEDEE
-118 IGSKISFFNGD
+118 IGSKISFFNGN
-129 KRIEKISTNTGTSII
+129 KRIENISTNKGTSII

-156 KFMKKDTYE
+156 KFLKKDTYE

-176 AIANPSVGFK
+176 AIANPSIGFK
-186 YMNNDKVIFDLFNNQ
+186 YMNNDKLIFDLFSDQ

-222 NIDSERFKVR
+222 NIESYKFKIR

-245 KNQLLFINNRTV
+245 KNQLLYINNRTV
-257 KNESIN
+257 KNDAISKVIN
-263 KLINLAYKSTIPLNR
+263 EAYKSTIPLNR

-286 EIDPGML
+286 DIDPSML
-293 DVNIHPS
+293 DVNIHPA

-307 DMDELLVLLNTNI
+307 DMDELLILLNSNL
-320 KRIINNDVELKIAFS
+320 KRVINSDVELKIAFS
-335 ENKNDREEELKT
+335 DKKDDREEETKL
-347 NIVEKSLNFEENKH
+347 NIVEKDEEDSDEAVR
-361 FKIDDNKDTNNDI
+361 ITYEDDTSTQYNTVYAKSTATEYDEFISKEDSYRDENN
-374 SYVKS
+374 
-379 NDAIYN
+379 A
-385 EESNKNSSLGIDYD
+385 
-399 DNPDIPDINTDD
+399 DIPVFDDD
-411 EFINDTILFQDV
+411 EFINDINLLQDR
-423 NKDNDVH
+423 NKDVKK
-430 SKEYEE
+430 SSQEYEE
-436 ILIFDNDKSEEKEYE
+436 MLIFDEKTEDDKNR
-451 DKIVLDNTNI
+451 IVMDDINI

-467 EGTLFNTFILLYD
+467 EGVLFNTFILLYD

-500 EKFSEQFKNSKVNSQ
+500 EEFSEKFKNSKVNSQ
-515 FIEGVKPVK
+515 YIEGLSPIK
-524 LTVNEEEVIKENIDL
+524 LTVNEEETIKENMDL
-539 LNKFGFTIDFYPD
+539 LNKFGFTIDIYPD
-552 HNIVI
+552 HNVVV
-557 RSMPIIFGGNYS
+557 RSIPIIFGGNYS
-569 IDLIKDIIGLLDNE
+569 LDLIKDIIGILDEE
-583 KDNIYDFKVEKIMK
+583 KTNIYDYKVEKIMK

-603 IKAGDKISSIEIDK
+603 IKAGDKISNIEIDK

-631 PHGRPTMIILKKNM
+631 PHGRPSMIILKKNM

-650 YRIQWWKKKS
+650 FRIQ

>member
-28 ELVENSIDAK
+28 ELVENSIDAG
-38 ASNII
+38 ATNII
-43 VKIYDGGKRKIS
+43 IKIYDGGKRKIS
-55 VTDNGTGINRDDVN
+55 ISDNGSGINREDVN

-84 DLYKIHTMGF
+84 DLYRIHTMGF

-103 AISNVTLISKTEEEE
+103 AISNVTLISKTEDEE
-118 IGSKISFFNGD
+118 IGSKISFFNGN
-129 KRIEKISTNTGTSII
+129 KRIENISTNKGTSII

-156 KFMKKDTYE
+156 KFLKKDTYE

-176 AIANPSVGFK
+176 AIANPSIGFK
-186 YMNNDKVIFDLFNNQ
+186 YMNNDKLIFDLFSNQ

-222 NIDSERFKVR
+222 NIESDKFKIR

-245 KNQLLFINNRTV
+245 KNQLLYINNRTV
-257 KNESIN
+257 KNDAIN
-263 KLINLAYKSTIPLNR
+263 KVINEAYKSTIPLNR

-286 EIDPGML
+286 DIDPSML
-293 DVNIHPS
+293 DVNIHPA

-307 DMDELLVLLNTNI
+307 DMDELLILLNSNL
-320 KRIINNDVELKIAFS
+320 KRVINSDVELKIAFS
-335 ENKNDREEELKT
+335 DKKDEREEETKL
-347 NIVEKSLNFEENKH
+347 NIVEKDEEDSDEAVR
-361 FKIDDNKDTNNDI
+361 ITYEDDTSTQDN
-374 SYVKS
+374 SVYAKS
-379 NDAIYN
+379 NDTEYDEFISKEYSDRDENN
-385 EESNKNSSLGIDYD
+385 E
-399 DNPDIPDINTDD
+399 DIPVFDDD
-411 EFINDTILFQDV
+411 EFINDINLLQDR
-423 NKDNDVH
+423 NKDIKMP
-430 SKEYEE
+430 SQKYEE
-436 ILIFDNDKSEEKEYE
+436 ILIFDDESKDDEN
-451 DKIVLDNTNI
+451 KIVMDEINI

-467 EGTLFNTFILLYD
+467 EGVLFNTFILLYD

-500 EKFSEQFKNSKVNSQ
+500 EEFSEKFKNSKVNSQ
-515 FIEGVKPVK
+515 YIEGVSPIK
-524 LTVNEEEVIKENIDL
+524 LTVNEEETIKENMDL
-539 LNKFGFTIDFYPD
+539 LNKFGFTIDIYPD
-552 HNIVI
+552 HNVVV
-557 RSMPIIFGGNYS
+557 RSIPIIFGGNYS
-569 IDLIKDIIGLLDNE
+569 LDLIKDIIGILDEE
-583 KDNIYDFKVEKIMK
+583 KTNIYDYKVEKIMK

-603 IKAGDKISSIEIDK
+603 IKAGDKISNIEIDK
-617 LIEDLKKCKYPTTC
+617 LIEDLKKCKYQTTC
-631 PHGRPTMIILKKNM
+631 PHGRPSMIILKKNM

-650 YRIQWWKKKS
+650 YRIQ

>member
-28 ELVENSIDAK
+28 ELVENSIDAG
-38 ASNII
+38 ATNII
-43 VKIYDGGKRKIS
+43 IKIYDGGKRKIS
-55 VTDNGTGINRDDVN
+55 ISDNGSGINREDVN

-84 DLYKIHTMGF
+84 DLYRIHTMGF

-103 AISNVTLISKTEEEE
+103 AISNVTLISKTEDEE
-118 IGSKISFFNGD
+118 IGSKISFFNGN
-129 KRIEKISTNTGTSII
+129 KRIENISTNKGTSII

-156 KFMKKDTYE
+156 KFLKKDTYE

-176 AIANPSVGFK
+176 AIANPSIGFK
-186 YMNNDKVIFDLFNNQ
+186 YMNNDKLTFDLFSDQ

-222 NIDSERFKVR
+222 NIESVKFKIR

-245 KNQLLFINNRTV
+245 KNQLLYINNRTV
-257 KNESIN
+257 KNDAIN
-263 KLINLAYKSTIPLNR
+263 KVINEAYKSTIPLNR

-286 EIDPGML
+286 DIDPSML
-293 DVNIHPS
+293 DVNIHPA

-307 DMDELLVLLNTNI
+307 DMDELLILLNSNL
-320 KRIINNDVELKIAFS
+320 KRVINSDVELKIAFS
-335 ENKNDREEELKT
+335 DKKDEREEETKL
-347 NIVEKSLNFEENKH
+347 NIVEKNEEDSDEAV
-361 FKIDDNKDTNNDI
+361 KITYEDDTSAQDKAV
-374 SYVKS
+374 YAKS
-379 NDAIYN
+379 NDTEY
-385 EESNKNSSLGIDYD
+385 
-399 DNPDIPDINTDD
+399 DD
-411 EFINDTILFQDV
+411 EFINNERVDIDQNNADIPVFDDDEFTNEINLLQDR
-423 NKDNDVH
+423 NKDIKMP
-430 SKEYEE
+430 SQEYEE
-436 ILIFDNDKSEEKEYE
+436 ILIFDDE
-451 DKIVLDNTNI
+451 DKDDKNKIVMDEINI

-467 EGTLFNTFILLYD
+467 EGVLFNTFILLYD

-500 EKFSEQFKNSKVNSQ
+500 EEFSEKFKNSKVNSQ
-515 FIEGVKPVK
+515 YIEGVSPIK
-524 LTVNEEEVIKENIDL
+524 LTVNEEEIIKENMNL
-539 LNKFGFTIDFYPD
+539 LNKFGFTIDIYPD
-552 HNIVI
+552 HNVVV
-557 RSMPIIFGGNYS
+557 RSIPIIFGGNYS
-569 IDLIKDIIGLLDNE
+569 LDLIKDIIGILDEE
-583 KDNIYDFKVEKIMK
+583 KTNIYDYKVEKIMK

-603 IKAGDKISSIEIDK
+603 IKAGDKISNIEIDK

-631 PHGRPTMIILKKNM
+631 PHGRPSMIILKKNM

-650 YRIQWWKKKS
+650 YRIQWWKKKL

>member
-1 MIKVLSKETVEKI
+1 MIKVLSKETVDKI

-28 ELVENSIDAK
+28 ELVENSIDAG
-38 ASNII
+38 ATNII
-43 VKIYDGGKRKIS
+43 IKIYDGGKRKIS
-55 VTDNGTGINRDDVN
+55 ISDNGSGINREDVN

-84 DLYKIHTMGF
+84 DLYRIHTMGF

-103 AISNVTLISKTEEEE
+103 AISNVSLISKTEEEE
-118 IGSKISFFNGD
+118 IGSKISFFNGN
-129 KRIEKISTNTGTSII
+129 KRIENISTNKGTSII

-156 KFMKKDTYE
+156 KFLKKDTYE
-165 SNLINDLLYRL
+165 SNLINDLLYKL
-176 AIANPSVGFK
+176 AIANPAIGFK
-186 YMNNDKVIFDLFNNQ
+186 YMNNDKVIFDLFSNQ

-222 NIDSERFKVR
+222 NISSDKFKIR

-245 KNQLLFINNRTV
+245 KNQLLYINNRTV
-257 KNESIN
+257 RNETIN
-263 KLINLAYKSTIPLNR
+263 KVINEAYKSTIPLNR

-286 EIDPGML
+286 DIDPSML
-293 DVNIHPS
+293 DVNIHPA

-307 DMDELLVLLNTNI
+307 DMDELLVLINSNL

-335 ENKNDREEELKT
+335 DKKDEREEETKL
-347 NIVEKSLNFEENKH
+347 NIVEKDEEKSDDTV
-361 FKIDDNKDTNNDI
+361 KITYEEDINDI
-374 SYVKS
+374 DNTNYAKS
-379 NDAIYN
+379 NDKI
-385 EESNKNSSLGIDYD
+385 YD
-399 DNPDIPDINTDD
+399 DEFTEDEINDLDKNNADIPVFDD
-411 EFINDTILFQDV
+411 EEFINDINLLQDR
-423 NKDNDVH
+423 NNNIKE
-430 SKEYEE
+430 SKQNYEE
-436 ILIFDNDKSEEKEYE
+436 FLIFDDETKE
-451 DKIVLDNTNI
+451 DNNKILMDDINI

-467 EGTLFNTFILLYD
+467 EGVLFNTFILLYD

-500 EKFSEQFKNSKVNSQ
+500 EEFTEKFKNSKVNSQ
-515 FIEGVKPVK
+515 FIEGVSPVK
-524 LTVNEEEVIKENIDL
+524 LTVNEEETIKENMAL
-539 LNKFGFTIDFYPD
+539 LNKFGFTIDIYPD
-552 HNIVI
+552 HNVVV

-569 IDLIKDIIGLLDNE
+569 LDLIKDIIGILDNE
-583 KDNIYDFKVEKIMK
+583 KTNIYDYKVEKIMK

-603 IKAGDKISSIEIDK
+603 IKAGDKISNIEIDK

-631 PHGRPTMIILKKNM
+631 PHGRPSMVILKKNM

-650 YRIQWWKKKS
+650 FRIQG

>member
-28 ELVENSIDAK
+28 ELVENSIDAG
-38 ASNII
+38 ATNII
-43 VKIYDGGKRKIS
+43 IKIYDGGKRKIS
-55 VTDNGTGINRDDVN
+55 ISDNGSGINREDVN

-84 DLYKIHTMGF
+84 DLYRIHTMGF

-103 AISNVTLISKTEEEE
+103 AISNVTLISKTEDEE
-118 IGSKISFFNGD
+118 IGSKISFFNGN
-129 KRIEKISTNTGTSII
+129 KRIENISTNKGTSII

-156 KFMKKDTYE
+156 KFLKKDTYE

-176 AIANPSVGFK
+176 AIANPSIGFK
-186 YMNNDKVIFDLFNNQ
+186 YMNNDKVIFDLFSDQ

-222 NIDSERFKVR
+222 NIESDKFKIR

-245 KNQLLFINNRTV
+245 KNQLLYINNRTV
-257 KNESIN
+257 KNDAISKVIN
-263 KLINLAYKSTIPLNR
+263 EAYKSTIPLNR

-286 EIDPGML
+286 DIDPSML
-293 DVNIHPS
+293 DVNIHPA

-307 DMDELLVLLNTNI
+307 DMDELLILLNSNL
-320 KRIINNDVELKIAFS
+320 KRVINSDVELKIAFS
-335 ENKNDREEELKT
+335 DKKDEREEETKL
-347 NIVEKSLNFEENKH
+347 NIVEKDEEDSDEAV
-361 FKIDDNKDTNNDI
+361 KITYEDDTSTQDNSVYAKCTDT
-374 SYVKS
+374 
-379 NDAIYN
+379 
-385 EESNKNSSLGIDYD
+385 EYD
-399 DNPDIPDINTDD
+399 DEFISKDDSDRDENNADIPVFDDD
-411 EFINDTILFQDV
+411 EFINDINLLQDS
-423 NKDNDVH
+423 NKFIEKP
-430 SKEYEE
+430 SQEYEE
-436 ILIFDNDKSEEKEYE
+436 ILIFDERTENDKNR
-451 DKIVLDNTNI
+451 IVMDEINI

-467 EGTLFNTFILLYD
+467 EGVLFNTFILLYD

-500 EKFSEQFKNSKVNSQ
+500 EEFSEKFKNSKVNSQ
-515 FIEGVKPVK
+515 YIEGLSPIK
-524 LTVNEEEVIKENIDL
+524 LTVNEEETIKENMDL
-539 LNKFGFTIDFYPD
+539 LNKFGFTIDIYPD
-552 HNIVI
+552 HNVVV
-557 RSMPIIFGGNYS
+557 RSIPIIFGGNYS
-569 IDLIKDIIGLLDNE
+569 LDLIKDIIGILDEE
-583 KDNIYDFKVEKIMK
+583 KTNIYDYKVEKIMK

-603 IKAGDKISSIEIDK
+603 IKAGDKISNIEIDK

-631 PHGRPTMIILKKNM
+631 PHGRPSMIILKKNM

-650 YRIQWWKKKS
+650 YRIQ

>member
-28 ELVENSIDAK
+28 ELVENSIDAG
-38 ASNII
+38 ATNII
-43 VKIYDGGKRKIS
+43 IKIYDGGKRKIS
-55 VTDNGTGINRDDVN
+55 ISDNGSGINREDVN

-84 DLYKIHTMGF
+84 DLYRIHTMGF

-103 AISNVTLISKTEEEE
+103 AISNVTLISKTVDEE
-118 IGSKISFFNGD
+118 IGSKISFFNGN
-129 KRIEKISTNTGTSII
+129 KRIENISTNKGTSII

-156 KFMKKDTYE
+156 KFLKKDTYE

-176 AIANPSVGFK
+176 AIANPSIGFK
-186 YMNNDKVIFDLFNNQ
+186 YMNNDKVIFDLFSDQ

-222 NIDSERFKVR
+222 NIESDKFKIR

-245 KNQLLFINNRTV
+245 KNQLLYINNRTV
-257 KNESIN
+257 KNDAISKVIN
-263 KLINLAYKSTIPLNR
+263 EAYKSTIPLNR
-278 FPVFFLFI
+278 FPVYFLFI
-286 EIDPGML
+286 DIDPSML
-293 DVNIHPS
+293 DVNIHPA

-307 DMDELLVLLNTNI
+307 DMDELLVLLNSNL

-335 ENKNDREEELKT
+335 DKKDEREEETKL
-347 NIVEKSLNFEENKH
+347 NIVEKVEEE
-361 FKIDDNKDTNNDI
+361 IDKAVRLTYEDDTSTQDN
-374 SYVKS
+374 SVYAKS
-379 NDAIYN
+379 NDT
-385 EESNKNSSLGIDYD
+385 EYD
-399 DNPDIPDINTDD
+399 DEFISKEDSDIDENNADIPVFDDD
-411 EFINDTILFQDV
+411 EFINDINLLQDR
-423 NKDNDVH
+423 NKDIEKP
-430 SKEYEE
+430 SQEYEE
-436 ILIFDNDKSEEKEYE
+436 ILIFDDETND
-451 DKIVLDNTNI
+451 DKNRIVMDEINI
-461 LDAYKI
+461 LDSYKI
-467 EGTLFNTFILLYD
+467 EGVLFNTFILLYD

-500 EKFSEQFKNSKVNSQ
+500 EEFSEKFKNSKVNSQ
-515 FIEGVKPVK
+515 YIEGLSPIK
-524 LTVNEEEVIKENIDL
+524 LTVNEEETIKENMDL
-539 LNKFGFTIDFYPD
+539 LNKFGFTIDIYPD
-552 HNIVI
+552 HNVVV
-557 RSMPIIFGGNYS
+557 RSIPIIFGGNYS
-569 IDLIKDIIGLLDNE
+569 LDLIKDIIGILDDE
-583 KDNIYDFKVEKIMK
+583 KTNIYDYKVEKIMK

-603 IKAGDKISSIEIDK
+603 IKAGDKISNIEIDK

-631 PHGRPTMIILKKNM
+631 PHGRPSMIILKKNM

-650 YRIQWWKKKS
+650 YRIQ